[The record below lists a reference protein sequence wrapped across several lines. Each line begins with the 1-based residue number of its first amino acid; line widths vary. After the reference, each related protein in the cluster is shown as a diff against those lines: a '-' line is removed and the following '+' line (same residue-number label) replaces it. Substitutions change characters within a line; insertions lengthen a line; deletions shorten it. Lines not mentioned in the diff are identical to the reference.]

1 MRAGEIVDERFE
13 IEGLAGSGGMGHVYR
28 ARDRRTGDTVA
39 LKVLRRAGKSELR
52 RFSCEVQALSA
63 LRIPGVV
70 RYIAHGVTA
79 DGKPYLVMEW
89 LSGETLAER
98 MTQRGLTPAESV
110 DVIARVA
117 GTLGDIHRQGVVHRD
132 LKPSNLILVEGR
144 LDRVMVLDFGI
155 ARFRIDQQLTMP
167 GTVLGTPEFM
177 APEQARGDRS
187 VDARADVF
195 ALGCVL
201 FKCLT
206 GRAAFQGVGALAV
219 LVKVLLDEP
228 PRLRELRPGL
238 PAELDALVAS
248 MLAKQPGERPRDG
261 AAVAEAL
268 GAIDLSGVDAAGGG
282 EPAAPVR
289 ALELTSSERRVTCL
303 VLAHERSAPDEETR
317 SQEEEQARAL
327 ERAEELRALAARYQG
342 QIELVDA
349 RSPLLV
355 LTSAEAATDL
365 AAQAARCALALRAL
379 LGGAPVAL
387 VTGRAELTSRIPMG
401 ELIDRA
407 VQLLPARGEPAPA
420 AAVRIDDVTAGLL
433 GGRFETS
440 CEGGARFLHGARDD
454 LKVATAPALLGKPV
468 SCVGRERELAV
479 LTAELERSIEES
491 TSGALLVVAAAGMG
505 KSRLRQEFLAKV
517 SSVAVRGAGA
527 DGANGGGGVNGG
539 GAYGAGGDGANGGV
553 EVWVGQG
560 DPMSSGSAFGLLSR
574 ALRSAM
580 GIVDG
585 EPLEERR
592 RKVRARVERHRELDV
607 GRVSAFLGELVGAP
621 FPDDDIQVGA
631 ARRNRLLMGD
641 QLRLSWEDFIR
652 AECAKQPVLLVLED
666 LQWGDLPTVTM
677 VEAALRR
684 LKDLPFLVLGLGR
697 PEVHDIF
704 PALAH
709 GRFGNQMMLPPL
721 TRRASERLVRE
732 ALGDDVSAALVA
744 TLVDRAD
751 GNPFYL
757 EEQVRAVAAGHGA
770 DLPET
775 VLAMVQA
782 RIEALD
788 AEARRVLRAA
798 SVFGQAFWPSG
809 VSALLGGAGVTR
821 WLSELERREVIH
833 RRGPGRLRG
842 EVEYRFRHALV
853 REAAYGML
861 TEADR
866 RLGHA
871 LAGDWLERAGE
882 PDAMALAEHFERGVV
897 PARAAAAYLR
907 AAQHALEGNDLGA
920 AIARAERGL
929 ACAPEPAVVGA
940 LRLVQA
946 EAHVWRGDLALA
958 EERGTEAARHLAPGS
973 APWFAAI
980 AQVVAAASKLGGFD
994 RVEAWMGA
1002 AIDAPAL
1009 GGAESARST
1018 CLCAGASTLA
1028 FAGRPAVVDALLAA
1042 VERAVRDGA
1051 ATGAGAGAEVVAG
1064 LHQARAFR
1072 AMSGGDPGACVTG
1085 LEAALAAFEQV
1096 GDRRNACITRANLGY
1111 SYGELGDFGGAEAAL
1126 RSVLEAADRMG
1137 LHEVAAAAQASL
1149 GQVLAYRGR
1158 LAEARAVEEAALAS
1172 SQRLGDPRAEVVS
1185 RSYLAKIAL
1194 LAGDF
1199 AAAEREARLA
1209 EALES
1214 ASPLR
1219 VAATAIR
1226 ARALLGLGRADDAL
1240 AAAGEALAAL
1250 ESLGGLEEGESM
1262 IRLVHAEAFSAVG
1275 DARRAAAAIVSA
1287 RDKLL
1292 ARAASV
1298 RDAEWRRRFLSHVP
1312 DNARTL
1318 ELAAQ
1323 WVGTAGTAGT
1333 AGAVG
1338 AFGTTRH
1345 AAEQSADKG
1354 ADRAPLS
1361 HG

>member
-1 MRAGEIVDERFE
+1 MRAGEIVGERFE
-13 IEGLAGSGGMGHVYR
+13 IEALAGSGGMGHVYR

-39 LKVLRRAGKSELR
+39 LKVLRRAGKTELG

-63 LRIPGVV
+63 LRVPGVV
-70 RYIAHGVTA
+70 RYIDHGVTA

-98 MTQRGLTPAESV
+98 MAERGLTPAESV
-110 DVIARVA
+110 DVVAQVA
-117 GTLGDIHRQGVVHRD
+117 GTLGAIHRQGVVHRD
-132 LKPSNLILVEGR
+132 LKPSNLLLVEGR

-155 ARFRIDQQLTMP
+155 ARFRIDQQITMP
-167 GTVLGTPEFM
+167 GTVLGTPEYM
-177 APEQARGDRS
+177 APEQARGERS

-206 GRAAFQGVGALAV
+206 GRAAFQGAGALAV

-228 PRLRELRPGL
+228 PRLRELRPEL
-238 PAELDALVAS
+238 SEELDALVAR
-248 MLAKQPGERPRDG
+248 MLAKPPGERPRDG

-268 GAIDLSGVDAAGGG
+268 GAIAVRGVGAADGGAA
-282 EPAAPVR
+282 AAPVR
-289 ALELTSSERRVTCL
+289 VLELTSSERRVTCL
-303 VLAHERSAPDEETR
+303 VLAHERSAPEEETR

-327 ERAEELRALAARYQG
+327 ERTDELRALAARYQG
-342 QIELVDA
+342 QLELIDA

-420 AAVRIDDVTAGLL
+420 AAARIDEVTAGLL

-454 LKVATAPALLGKPV
+454 LKVATAPALLGKPMA
-468 SCVGRERELAV
+468 CVGRERELAV
-479 LTAELERSIEES
+479 LSAELERSIEES

-505 KSRLRQEFLAKV
+505 KSRLRQEFLEKV
-517 SSVAVRGAGA
+517 SSVAARGANDA
-527 DGANGGGGVNGG
+527 NDANG
-539 GAYGAGGDGANGGV
+539 ARTARDAGGGGV

-641 QLRLSWEDFIR
+641 QLRLSWEEFIR
-652 AECAKQPVLLVLED
+652 AECAKQPVLLILED

-677 VEAALRR
+677 VEAALRS

-697 PEVHDIF
+697 PEVHDMF
-704 PALAH
+704 PALAQ

-721 TRRASERLVRE
+721 TRRASERLVRA
-732 ALGDDVSAALVA
+732 ALGDEASAELVA

-871 LAGDWLERAGE
+871 LAGAWLEGAGE
-882 PDAMALAEHFERGVV
+882 PDAMTLAEHFERGVV

-929 ACAPEPAVVGA
+929 ARAPEPAVVGA

-958 EERGTEAARHLAPGS
+958 EERGTEAARHLARGS
-973 APWFAAI
+973 APWFTAV
-980 AQVVAAASKLGGFD
+980 AQVVAAMGKLGDFEG
-994 RVEAWMGA
+994 VERWTGTA
-1002 AIDAPAL
+1002 AVLPAAR
-1009 GGAESARST
+1009 GAESAKCT
-1018 CLCAGASTLA
+1018 CLSMGASTLA
-1028 FAGRPAVVDALLAA
+1028 FTGRLAVVDALIAT
-1042 VERAVRDGA
+1042 VERALDDGS
-1051 ATGAGAGAEVVAG
+1051 ATGAEVVAA

-1111 SYGELGDFGGAEAAL
+1111 SYGELGDFDGAEMAL
-1126 RSVLEAADRMG
+1126 RSVLEAAERMG

-1199 AAAEREARLA
+1199 GAAEREARLA

-1219 VAATAIR
+1219 VAATALR
-1226 ARALLGLGRADDAL
+1226 ARALLGLGRAGEAL

-1250 ESLGGLEEGESM
+1250 DSLGGLEEGESM
-1262 IRLVHAEAFSAVG
+1262 IRLVYAEALAANG
-1275 DARRAAAAIVSA
+1275 EPGRASVAIASA

-1292 ARAASV
+1292 ERAASV

-1323 WVGTAGTAGT
+1323 WVGTGRNGS
-1333 AGAVG
+1333 
-1338 AFGTTRH
+1338 
-1345 AAEQSADKG
+1345 EQSA
-1354 ADRAPLS
+1354 AVPRVNP
-1361 HG
+1361 HGTCN

>member
-1 MRAGEIVDERFE
+1 MRVGEIVDERFQ

-28 ARDRRTGDTVA
+28 ARDRQSGDAVA
-39 LKVLRRAGKSELR
+39 LKVLRRAEASELS
-52 RFSCEVQALSA
+52 RFSCEVEALAA
-63 LRIPGVV
+63 LRVAGVV

-79 DGKPYLVMEW
+79 GGKPYLVMEW
-89 LSGETLAER
+89 LAGETLAER
-98 MTQRGLTPAESV
+98 IARRGLTPAESV
-110 DVIARVA
+110 DVVARVA
-117 GTLGDIHRQGVVHRD
+117 ETLGALHGQGVVHRD
-132 LKPSNLILVEGR
+132 LKPSNLLLVEGR
-144 LDRVMVLDFGI
+144 LDRAMVLDFGI
-155 ARFRIDQQLTMP
+155 ARFRIDQQLTIP
-167 GTVLGTPEFM
+167 GTLLGTPEYM
-177 APEQARGDRS
+177 APEQARGERR

-206 GRAAFQGVGALAV
+206 GRAAFQGAGALAV

-228 PRLRELRPGL
+228 PRLREVRPDL
-238 PAELDALVAS
+238 PGGLDALVAR
-248 MLAKQPGERPRDG
+248 MLAKQPDERPRDG
-261 AAVAEAL
+261 TAVAEELRAV
-268 GAIDLSGVDAAGGG
+268 DLSGVGAASGAQ
-282 EPAAPVR
+282 PAAPAPV
-289 ALELTSSERRVTCL
+289 LELTSCERRVTCL
-303 VLAHERSAPDEETR
+303 VLAHERSAPEEATR
-317 SQEEEQARAL
+317 SQEEEQARAMG
-327 ERAEELRALAARYQG
+327 RAEELYALAARYQG
-342 QIELVDA
+342 QIELIDA

-365 AAQAARCALALRAL
+365 AAQAARCALSLRGL
-379 LGGAPVAL
+379 LDGAQVSL

-407 VQLLPARGEPAPA
+407 VQLLPSRGDPGAA
-420 AAVRIDDVTAGLL
+420 AAVRIDEVTAGLL

-440 CEGGARFLHGARDD
+440 SEGGARFLHGARDD
-454 LKVATAPALLGKPV
+454 LKGTSAPALLGKPMA
-468 SCVGRERELAV
+468 CFGRERELAV
-479 LTAELERSIEES
+479 LDAELERSIEES
-491 TSGALLVVAAAGMG
+491 TSGVLLVIAAAGMG
-505 KSRLRQEFLAKV
+505 KSRLRQEFLEKV
-517 SSVAVRGAGA
+517 SVRNAGSA
-527 DGANGGGGVNGG
+527 LNARAPSHGGGGG
-539 GAYGAGGDGANGGV
+539 GAEGADLAGGAHV

-592 RKVRARVERHRELDV
+592 RKVRARVERHPALDV

-641 QLRLSWEDFIR
+641 QLRLSWEEFIR
-652 AECAKQPVLLVLED
+652 AECARQPVLLILED

-677 VEAALRR
+677 VEAALRSLR
-684 LKDLPFLVLGLGR
+684 ELPFLVLGLAR
-697 PEVHDIF
+697 PEVHEAF
-704 PALAH
+704 PGLSK

-721 TRRASERLVRE
+721 TRRASERLVQA
-732 ALGDDVSAALVA
+732 ALGDEASAELVA

-788 AEARRVLRAA
+788 AEARRALRAA

-809 VSALLGGAGVTR
+809 VSALLGGVEVTR

-871 LAGDWLERAGE
+871 LAGAWLEGAGE
-882 PDAMALAEHFERGVV
+882 PDAMALAEHFERGAV

-920 AIARAERGL
+920 AIARAERGV

-958 EERGTEAARHLAPGS
+958 EERGTEAARHLAPGA
-973 APWFAAI
+973 APWFAAVV
-980 AQVVAAASKLGGFD
+980 QVVAAASKLGGFD
-994 RVEAWMGA
+994 RVERWMGA
-1002 AIDAPAL
+1002 AIVAPAL
-1009 GGAESARST
+1009 EGAGSARST
-1018 CLCAGASTLA
+1018 CLCAGAATLA

-1042 VERAVRDGA
+1042 VERALRDGS
-1051 ATGAGAGAEVVAG
+1051 ATGAEVVAG

-1126 RSVLEAADRMG
+1126 RSVVEAADRMG
-1137 LHEVAAAAQASL
+1137 LHEVVAAAQASL

-1172 SQRLGDPRAEVVS
+1172 SQRLGDPRAEVVA

-1199 AAAEREARLA
+1199 CGAEREAQLA

-1214 ASPLR
+1214 ASPYR
-1219 VAATAIR
+1219 VAAMAIR
-1226 ARALLGLGRADDAL
+1226 ARALIGLGRADEAL
-1240 AAAGEALAAL
+1240 AAAEGALAAL
-1250 ESLGGLEEGESM
+1250 ESLGGLEEGEAM

-1275 DARRAAAAIVSA
+1275 DAASAAAAISAA

-1292 ARAASV
+1292 DRAASV
-1298 RDAEWRRRFLSHVP
+1298 RDPEWQRRFLSHVP

-1323 WVGTAGTAGT
+1323 WVG
-1333 AGAVG
+1333 AVG
-1338 AFGTTRH
+1338 AGRNCR
-1345 AAEQSADKG
+1345 S
-1354 ADRAPLS
+1354 
-1361 HG
+1361 

>member
-39 LKVLRRAGKSELR
+39 LKVLRRAGKSELS
-52 RFSCEVQALSA
+52 RFSNEVQALSA

-70 RYIAHGVTA
+70 RYIAHGITA
-79 DGKPYLVMEW
+79 GGQPYMVMEW
-89 LSGETLAER
+89 LSGETLAAR
-98 MTQRGLTPAESV
+98 IAQRGLTPAESV
-110 DVIARVA
+110 DVVARVA
-117 GTLGDIHRQGVVHRD
+117 ATLGVLHQQGVVHRD
-132 LKPSNLILVEGR
+132 LKPSNLVLVEGR

-155 ARFRIDQQLTMP
+155 ARLRIDQQLTMP
-167 GTVLGTPEFM
+167 GTVLGTPEYM
-177 APEQARGDRS
+177 APEQARGERS

-219 LVKVLLDEP
+219 LVKVLLDDP
-228 PRLRELRPGL
+228 PRLRELRP
-238 PAELDALVAS
+238 ELSEALDELVAR
-248 MLAKQPGERPRDG
+248 MLAKQRDERPRDG

-268 GAIDLSGVDAAGGG
+268 GAVDLSSVDAAGGG

-289 ALELTSSERRVTCL
+289 VLELTSSERRVTCL
-303 VLAHERSAPDEETR
+303 VLAHERTAPEEETR
-317 SQEEEQARAL
+317 SQEEEQARAI
-327 ERAEELRALAARYQG
+327 EQAEELRALAARYQG
-342 QIELVDA
+342 QIELIDA

-365 AAQAARCALALRAL
+365 AAQAARCALSLRAL

-407 VQLLPARGEPAPA
+407 VQLLPARGEPAA
-420 AAVRIDDVTAGLL
+420 APAVRIDEVTAGLL

-454 LKVATAPALLGKPV
+454 LKVATAPALLGKPMA
-468 SCVGRERELAV
+468 CVGRERELAV

-505 KSRLRQEFLAKV
+505 KSRLRQEFLEKV
-517 SSVAVRGAGA
+517 SGRGERGVRGV
-527 DGANGGGGVNGG
+527 DGARAAHG
-539 GAYGAGGDGANGGV
+539 GGV

-560 DPMSSGSAFGLLSR
+560 DPMSSGSAFGMLSR

-641 QLRLSWEDFIR
+641 QLRLSWEEFIR
-652 AECAKQPVLLVLED
+652 AECAKQPVLLILED

-677 VEAALRR
+677 VEAALRS

-697 PEVHDIF
+697 PEVHDAF
-704 PALAH
+704 PGLAQ

-721 TRRASERLVRE
+721 TRRASERLVRA
-732 ALGDDVSAALVA
+732 ALGDEPSAELVA

-821 WLSELERREVIH
+821 WLAELERREVIH

-871 LAGDWLERAGE
+871 LAGAWLEGAGE
-882 PDAMALAEHFERGVV
+882 PDAMTLAEHFERGVV

-929 ACAPEPAVVGA
+929 ACAPEAAVVGA

-980 AQVVAAASKLGGFD
+980 AQLVAAASKLGGFD
-994 RVEAWMGA
+994 RVERWMSE
-1002 AIDAPAL
+1002 AIAAPAL
-1009 GGAESARST
+1009 EGAESARST
-1018 CLCAGASTLA
+1018 CLCAGAATLA
-1028 FAGRPAVVDALLAA
+1028 FAGRPAVVDALIAA
-1042 VERAVRDGA
+1042 VERALCDGA
-1051 ATGAGAGAEVVAG
+1051 PTAAGTGAEVVAG

-1096 GDRRNACITRANLGY
+1096 GDRRNACSTRANLGY
-1111 SYGELGDFGGAEAAL
+1111 AYGELGDFGGAEAAL

-1137 LHEVAAAAQASL
+1137 LHEAAAAAQASL

-1199 AAAEREARLA
+1199 GAAEREARLA

-1214 ASPLR
+1214 ASPFR

-1226 ARALLGLGRADDAL
+1226 ARALIGLGRAREAL

-1275 DARRAAAAIVSA
+1275 DAKRAAAAIAAA

-1292 ARAASV
+1292 DRAASV
-1298 RDAEWRRRFLSHVP
+1298 RDPEWRRRFLSHVP

-1323 WVGTAGTAGT
+1323 WVGAGRNA
-1333 AGAVG
+1333 
-1338 AFGTTRH
+1338 
-1345 AAEQSADKG
+1345 
-1354 ADRAPLS
+1354 APLS

>member
-39 LKVLRRAGKSELR
+39 LKVLRRAGKSELS
-52 RFSCEVQALSA
+52 RFSNEVQALSA

-70 RYIAHGVTA
+70 RYIAHGITA
-79 DGKPYLVMEW
+79 GGQPYMVMEW
-89 LSGETLAER
+89 LSGETLAAR
-98 MTQRGLTPAESV
+98 MAQRGLTPAESV
-110 DVIARVA
+110 DVVARVA
-117 GTLGDIHRQGVVHRD
+117 ATLGVLHQQGVVHRD
-132 LKPSNLILVEGR
+132 LKPSNLVLVEGR

-155 ARFRIDQQLTMP
+155 ARLRIDQQLTMP
-167 GTVLGTPEFM
+167 GTVLGTPEYM
-177 APEQARGDRS
+177 APEQARGERS

-195 ALGCVL
+195 ALGCML

-219 LVKVLLDEP
+219 LVKVLLDDP
-228 PRLRELRPGL
+228 PRLRELRPEL
-238 PAELDALVAS
+238 SEALDALVAR
-248 MLAKQPGERPRDG
+248 MLAKQRDERPRDG

-268 GAIDLSGVDAAGGG
+268 GAIDLCSVDAAGGG

-289 ALELTSSERRVTCL
+289 VLELTSSERRVTCL
-303 VLAHERSAPDEETR
+303 VLAHERTAPEEETR

-327 ERAEELRALAARYQG
+327 EQAEELHALAARYQG
-342 QIELVDA
+342 QIELIDA

-365 AAQAARCALALRAL
+365 AAQAARCALSLRAL

-407 VQLLPARGEPAPA
+407 VQLLPSRGEPAA
-420 AAVRIDDVTAGLL
+420 APAVRIDEVTAGLL

-454 LKVATAPALLGKPV
+454 LKVATAPALLGKPMA
-468 SCVGRERELAV
+468 CVGRERELAV

-505 KSRLRQEFLAKV
+505 KSRLRQEFLEKV
-517 SSVAVRGAGA
+517 SGRGERGVHGA
-527 DGANGGGGVNGG
+527 RAAHG
-539 GAYGAGGDGANGGV
+539 GGV

-560 DPMSSGSAFGLLSR
+560 DPMSSGSAFGMLSR

-641 QLRLSWEDFIR
+641 QLRLSWEEFIR
-652 AECAKQPVLLVLED
+652 AECAKQPVLLILED

-677 VEAALRR
+677 VEAALRS

-697 PEVHDIF
+697 PEVHDAF
-704 PALAH
+704 PGLAQ

-721 TRRASERLVRE
+721 TRRASERLVRA
-732 ALGDDVSAALVA
+732 ALGDEVSAELVA

-821 WLSELERREVIH
+821 WLAELERREVIH

-871 LAGDWLERAGE
+871 LAGAWLEGAGE
-882 PDAMALAEHFERGVV
+882 PDAMTLAEHFERGVV

-929 ACAPEPAVVGA
+929 ACAPEAAVVGA

-958 EERGTEAARHLAPGS
+958 EERGTEAARHLARGS

-994 RVEAWMGA
+994 RVERWMSE
-1002 AIDAPAL
+1002 AIAAPAL
-1009 GGAESARST
+1009 EGAESARST
-1018 CLCAGASTLA
+1018 SLCAGAATLA
-1028 FAGRPAVVDALLAA
+1028 FAGRPAVVEALIAA
-1042 VERAVRDGA
+1042 VERALCDGA
-1051 ATGAGAGAEVVAG
+1051 PAGAGAGAEVVAG

-1126 RSVLEAADRMG
+1126 RSVVEAADRMG
-1137 LHEVAAAAQASL
+1137 LHEAAAAAQASL

-1199 AAAEREARLA
+1199 GAAEREARLA

-1214 ASPLR
+1214 ASPFR

-1226 ARALLGLGRADDAL
+1226 ARALIGLGRAREAL

-1275 DARRAAAAIVSA
+1275 DAKRAAAAIAAA

-1292 ARAASV
+1292 DRAASV
-1298 RDAEWRRRFLSHVP
+1298 RDPEWRRRFLSHVP

-1323 WVGTAGTAGT
+1323 WVGAGRNT
-1333 AGAVG
+1333 
-1338 AFGTTRH
+1338 
-1345 AAEQSADKG
+1345 
-1354 ADRAPLS
+1354 APLS

>member
-1 MRAGEIVDERFE
+1 MRVGEIVDERFE

-28 ARDRRTGDTVA
+28 ARDLESGDTVA
-39 LKVLRRAGKSELR
+39 LKVLRRAGKGEQR
-52 RFSCEVQALSA
+52 RFSCEVEALSA

-70 RYIAHGVTA
+70 RYIAHGLTA
-79 DGKPYLVMEW
+79 GGKPYLVMEW

-98 MTQRGLTPAESV
+98 MVQRGLTAAESV
-110 DVIARVA
+110 DVVARVA
-117 GTLGDIHRQGVVHRD
+117 GTLGALHRQGVVHRD
-132 LKPSNLILVEGR
+132 LKPSNLLLADGR

-167 GTVLGTPEFM
+167 GTVLGTPEYM
-177 APEQARGDRS
+177 APEQARGERS

-228 PRLRELRPGL
+228 PHLHELRPEL
-238 PAELDALVAS
+238 PAQLDALCAS
-248 MLAKQPGERPRDG
+248 MLAKQPDHRPRDG

-268 GAIDLSGVDAAGGG
+268 GAIDLRSAGAAAGG

-289 ALELTSSERRVTCL
+289 VLELTSSERRVTCL
-303 VLAHERSAPDEETR
+303 VLAHERSEPDDETR
-317 SQEEEQARAL
+317 SHEEEQARAL
-327 ERAEELRALAARYQG
+327 GRAEELRALAARYQG
-342 QIELVDA
+342 QIELIDA
-349 RSPLLV
+349 RSPLVV

-379 LGGAPVAL
+379 LGGAPVSL

-407 VQLLPARGEPAPA
+407 VQLLPARGEPAPS

-440 CEGGARFLHGARDD
+440 REGGARFLHGARDD
-454 LKVATAPALLGKPV
+454 HKVATAPALLGKPV
-468 SCVGRERELAV
+468 ACVGRDRELAV

-491 TSGALLVVAAAGMG
+491 TAGAMLVVAAAGMG
-505 KSRLRQEFLAKV
+505 KSRLRQEFLAKM
-517 SSVAVRGAGA
+517 SARGARGGHGERGA
-527 DGANGGGGVNGG
+527 DGANGAHGES
-539 GAYGAGGDGANGGV
+539 GAHGPDGAHGESAERV
-553 EVWVGQG
+553 EVWFGQG

-574 ALRSAM
+574 ALRGVM

-592 RKVRARVERHRELDV
+592 RKVRARVERHLELDV

-641 QLRLSWEDFIR
+641 QLRLSWEEFIR
-652 AECAKQPVLLVLED
+652 AECAKQPVVLILED
-666 LQWGDLPTVTM
+666 LQWGDLPTLTM
-677 VEAALRR
+677 VEAALRS

-697 PEVHDIF
+697 PEVHEIF
-704 PALAH
+704 PALAK
-709 GRFGNQMMLPPL
+709 GRFGNQLMLPPL
-721 TRRASERLVRE
+721 TRRASERLVRA
-732 ALGDDVSAALVA
+732 ALGDEVSAELVA

-821 WLSELERREVIH
+821 WLSELEKREVIH

-871 LAGDWLERAGE
+871 LAGDWLEGAGE
-882 PDAMALAEHFERGVV
+882 PDAMALAEHFERGAV

-958 EERGTEAARHLAPGS
+958 EERGTAAVEHLTPGS
-973 APWFAAI
+973 APWFTAV

-994 RVEAWMGA
+994 RVERWMGA
-1002 AIDAPAL
+1002 AIGAPAL
-1009 GGAESARST
+1009 PGAESARST

-1028 FAGRPAVVDALLAA
+1028 FAGRPAVVDALIAE
-1042 VERAVRDGA
+1042 VERALSDGA
-1051 ATGAGAGAEVVAG
+1051 ATGAGTGAEVVAG

-1072 AMSGGDPGACVTG
+1072 AMSGGDPGACATG

-1096 GDRRNACITRANLGY
+1096 GDRRNACMTRANLGY
-1111 SYGELGDFGGAEAAL
+1111 CYGELGDFGGAEAAL
-1126 RSVLEAADRMG
+1126 RSVMEAAERMG
-1137 LHEVAAAAQASL
+1137 LHEAMAAAQASL

-1194 LAGDF
+1194 LGGDF
-1199 AAAEREARLA
+1199 AGAEREARHA

-1226 ARALLGLGRADDAL
+1226 ARALIGLGRAAEAL

-1275 DARRAAAAIVSA
+1275 DAARAAVAISSA
-1287 RDKLL
+1287 RDRLL
-1292 ARAASV
+1292 GRAESV
-1298 RDAEWRRRFLSHVP
+1298 RDPEWRRRFLSHVP

-1323 WVGTAGTAGT
+1323 WVGTG
-1333 AGAVG
+1333 
-1338 AFGTTRH
+1338 RN
-1345 AAEQSADKG
+1345 
-1354 ADRAPLS
+1354 
-1361 HG
+1361 

>member
-39 LKVLRRAGKSELR
+39 LKVLRRAGKSELS
-52 RFSCEVQALSA
+52 RFSNEVQALSA

-79 DGKPYLVMEW
+79 GGQPYMVMEW
-89 LSGETLAER
+89 LSGETLAAR
-98 MTQRGLTPAESV
+98 IAQRGLTPAESV
-110 DVIARVA
+110 DVVARVA
-117 GTLGDIHRQGVVHRD
+117 ATLGVLHQQGVVHRD
-132 LKPSNLILVEGR
+132 LKPSNLVLVDGR

-155 ARFRIDQQLTMP
+155 ARLRIDQQLTMP
-167 GTVLGTPEFM
+167 GTVLGTPEYM
-177 APEQARGDRS
+177 APEQARGERS

-219 LVKVLLDEP
+219 LVKVLLDDP
-228 PRLRELRPGL
+228 PRLRELRPEL
-238 PAELDALVAS
+238 SEALDALVAR
-248 MLAKQPGERPRDG
+248 MLAKQRDERPRDG

-268 GAIDLSGVDAAGGG
+268 GAVDLSSVDAAFDG

-289 ALELTSSERRVTCL
+289 VLELTSSERRVTCL
-303 VLAHERSAPDEETR
+303 VLAHERTAPEEETR

-327 ERAEELRALAARYQG
+327 EQAEELRALAARYQG
-342 QIELVDA
+342 QIELIDA

-365 AAQAARCALALRAL
+365 AAQAARCALSLRAL

-407 VQLLPARGEPAPA
+407 VQLLPSRGEPATAP
-420 AAVRIDDVTAGLL
+420 AVRIDEVTAGLL

-454 LKVATAPALLGKPV
+454 LKVATAPALLGKPMA
-468 SCVGRERELAV
+468 CVGRERELAV
-479 LTAELERSIEES
+479 LTAELERSVEES

-505 KSRLRQEFLAKV
+505 KSRLRQEFLEKV
-517 SSVAVRGAGA
+517 SGRGERGAHGAGA
-527 DGANGGGGVNGG
+527 AHG
-539 GAYGAGGDGANGGV
+539 GGV

-560 DPMSSGSAFGLLSR
+560 DPMSSGSAFGMLSR

-641 QLRLSWEDFIR
+641 QLRLSWEEFIR
-652 AECAKQPVLLVLED
+652 AECAKQPVLLILED

-677 VEAALRR
+677 VEAALRS

-697 PEVHDIF
+697 PEVHDAF
-704 PALAH
+704 PGLAQ

-721 TRRASERLVRE
+721 TRRASERLVRA
-732 ALGDDVSAALVA
+732 ALGDEPSAELVA

-821 WLSELERREVIH
+821 WLAELERREVIH

-871 LAGDWLERAGE
+871 LAGAWLEGAGE
-882 PDAMALAEHFERGVV
+882 PDAMTLAEHFERGVV

-929 ACAPEPAVVGA
+929 ACAPEAAVVGA

-994 RVEAWMGA
+994 RVERWMSE
-1002 AIDAPAL
+1002 AIAAPAL
-1009 GGAESARST
+1009 EGAESARST
-1018 CLCAGASTLA
+1018 CLCAGAATLA
-1028 FAGRPAVVDALLAA
+1028 FAGRPAVVEALLAA
-1042 VERAVRDGA
+1042 VERALCDGA
-1051 ATGAGAGAEVVAG
+1051 STGAGAGAEVVAG

-1085 LEAALAAFEQV
+1085 LEAALSAFEQV

-1199 AAAEREARLA
+1199 GAAEREARLA

-1226 ARALLGLGRADDAL
+1226 ARALLGLGRAREAL

-1275 DARRAAAAIVSA
+1275 DAKRAAAAIAAA

-1292 ARAASV
+1292 DRAASV
-1298 RDAEWRRRFLSHVP
+1298 RDPEWRRRFLSHVP

-1323 WVGTAGTAGT
+1323 WVGAGRNT
-1333 AGAVG
+1333 
-1338 AFGTTRH
+1338 
-1345 AAEQSADKG
+1345 
-1354 ADRAPLS
+1354 APLS

>member
-1 MRAGEIVDERFE
+1 MSAGEIVDERFE
-13 IEGLAGSGGMGHVYR
+13 IEGLAGSGGMGDVYR
-28 ARDRRTGDTVA
+28 ARDRRTGDIVA
-39 LKVLRRAGKSELR
+39 LKVLRRAGKGELA
-52 RFSCEVQALSA
+52 RFSREVQALSA
-63 LRIPGVV
+63 LSVPGVV

-98 MTQRGLTPAESV
+98 VARRGLTPAESV
-110 DVIARVA
+110 DVVARVA
-117 GTLGDIHRQGVVHRD
+117 ETLGAIHRQGVVHRD
-132 LKPSNLILVEGR
+132 LKPSNLLLVEGR

-167 GTVLGTPEFM
+167 GTVLGTPEYM
-177 APEQARGDRS
+177 APEQARGERS

-195 ALGCVL
+195 ALGCLL

-206 GRAAFQGVGALAV
+206 GRPAFQGAGALAV

-228 PRLRELRPGL
+228 PRLRELRPEL
-238 PAELDALVAS
+238 PEALDALVAR
-248 MLAKQPGERPRDG
+248 MVAKPPDERPRDG

-268 GAIDLSGVDAAGGG
+268 GAIDMHGADAADGAA
-282 EPAAPVR
+282 PAAPARV
-289 ALELTSSERRVTCL
+289 LELTSSERRVTCL

-317 SQEEEQARAL
+317 SQEEEQARAI
-327 ERAEELRALAARYQG
+327 ERADELRALAARYQG
-342 QIELVDA
+342 QLELVDA

-387 VTGRAELTSRIPMG
+387 VTGRAELTPRIPMG

-454 LKVATAPALLGKPV
+454 LQVATAPALLGKPV
-468 SCVGRERELAV
+468 ACVGRERELAV
-479 LTAELERSIEES
+479 LIAELERSIEES

-505 KSRLRQEFLAKV
+505 KSRLRQEFLEKV
-517 SSVAVRGAGA
+517 SSLRARGANGANGA
-527 DGANGGGGVNGG
+527 DGAGPAR
-539 GAYGAGGDGANGGV
+539 GARDAGGGV

-560 DPMSSGSAFGLLSR
+560 DPMSSGSAFGLLAR
-574 ALRSAM
+574 ALRRAM

-585 EPLEERR
+585 EPIEERR
-592 RKVRARVERHRELDV
+592 RKVRARVERHPELDV

-621 FPDDDIQVGA
+621 FPDDDIRVGA

-641 QLRLSWEDFIR
+641 QLRLSWEEFIR

-677 VEAALRR
+677 VEAALRS
-684 LKDLPFLVLGLGR
+684 LKDLPFLALGLGR

-704 PALAH
+704 PGLAQ

-721 TRRASERLVRE
+721 TRRASERLVRA
-732 ALGDDVSAALVA
+732 ALGDDAGAELVA

-770 DLPET
+770 HLPET

-842 EVEYRFRHALV
+842 EVEYRFRHGLV

-861 TEADR
+861 TDADR

-871 LAGDWLERAGE
+871 LAGEWLEAAGE
-882 PDAMALAEHFERGVV
+882 PDAMALAEHFERGAV

-940 LRLVQA
+940 LRLVKA
-946 EAHVWRGDLALA
+946 EAHVWRGELALA
-958 EERGTEAARHLAPGS
+958 VERGTEAARHLAPGS
-973 APWFAAI
+973 APWFTAI
-980 AQVVAAASKLGGFD
+980 EQVVAAMGKLGDFD
-994 RVEAWMGA
+994 GVERWTGA
-1002 AIDAPAL
+1002 AAAQPAAR
-1009 GGAESARST
+1009 GAESAKCT
-1018 CLCAGASTLA
+1018 CLSMAASTLA
-1028 FAGRPAVVDALLAA
+1028 FSGRLAVVDALIAA
-1042 VERAVRDGA
+1042 VERALGDGS
-1051 ATGAGAGAEVVAG
+1051 ATGAEVVAG

-1072 AMSGGDPGACVTG
+1072 AMSGGDPAACVTG
-1085 LEAALAAFEQV
+1085 LEAALAAYEQV

-1111 SYGELGDFGGAEAAL
+1111 SYGELGDFDGAEAAL
-1126 RSVLEAADRMG
+1126 RSVLAAADRMG
-1137 LHEVAAAAQASL
+1137 LHEVAGAAQASL

-1194 LAGDF
+1194 QAGDF
-1199 AAAEREARLA
+1199 VAAEREARRA

-1226 ARALLGLGRADDAL
+1226 ARALLGLGRAGEAL

-1262 IRLVHAEAFSAVG
+1262 IRLVVAEAFAAVG
-1275 DARRAAAAIVSA
+1275 DARRAAAAIASA

-1298 RDAEWRRRFLSHVP
+1298 GDPEWRRRFLSHVP

-1323 WVGTAGTAGT
+1323 WVGAV
-1333 AGAVG
+1333 GAVG
-1338 AFGTTRH
+1338 AARNG
-1345 AAEQSADKG
+1345 AEQSADRG

>member
-1 MRAGEIVDERFE
+1 MHEGEVVGGHYR
-13 IEGLAGSGGMGHVYR
+13 IEFVAGSGGMGHVYR
-28 ARDRRTGDTVA
+28 ACDERTGNAVA
-39 LKVLRRAGKSELR
+39 VKVLHSAASGELS
-52 RFSCEVQALSA
+52 RFLREVQALTE
-63 LRIPGVV
+63 LQVPGVV
-70 RYIAHGVTA
+70 RYLEHGITSA
-79 DGKPYLVMEW
+79 GKPFLVMEW
-89 LSGETLAER
+89 LGGETLADR
-98 MTQRGLTPAESV
+98 LARHRLTPVESI
-110 DVIARVA
+110 DVALQVA
-117 GTLGDIHRQGVVHRD
+117 KTLGSVHRQGLVHRD
-132 LKPSNLILVEGR
+132 VKPSNLLLVEGR
-144 LDRVMVLDFGI
+144 IDRVMVLDFGI
-155 ARFRIDQQLTMP
+155 VRVRGSQSHTFTMP
-167 GTVLGTPEFM
+167 GTILGTPEYM
-177 APEQARGDRS
+177 APEQARGEPN

-195 ALGCVL
+195 SLGCVL
-201 FKCLT
+201 FECVT
-206 GRAAFQGVGALAV
+206 GRAAFQGAGILAV
-219 LVKVLLDEP
+219 LMKVLLEEP
-228 PRLRELRPGL
+228 PRLHEVQADIPN
-238 PAELDALVAS
+238 ELDALVAR
-248 MLAKQPGERPRDG
+248 MLAKQPGDRPRDG
-261 AAVAEAL
+261 SEVAEQLAKL
-268 GAIDLSGVDAAGGG
+268 STSHVVAIENVRSS
-282 EPAAPVR
+282 APVR
-289 ALELTSSERRVTCL
+289 VLELTSSERRVTCL
-303 VLAHERSAPDEETR
+303 VLARESPNPNDVTCSEKEEL
-317 SQEEEQARAL
+317 ARAL

-342 QIELVDA
+342 QIELIDA

-365 AAQAARCALALRAL
+365 AAQAARCALSLRAL
-379 LGGAPVAL
+379 LGGASTVL
-387 VTGRAELTSRIPMG
+387 VTGRTELSARIPMG

-407 VQLLPARGEPAPA
+407 VQLLPSRGEPAGAP
-420 AAVRIDDVTAGLL
+420 AVRIDEVTAGLL

-454 LKVATAPALLGKPV
+454 LKVATAPALLGKPMA
-468 SCVGRERELAV
+468 CVGRERELAV
-479 LTAELERSIEES
+479 LTAELERSVEES

-505 KSRLRQEFLAKV
+505 KSRLRQEFLEKV
-517 SSVAVRGAGA
+517 SGRGERGGRDVRDVDDARAAQG
-527 DGANGGGGVNGG
+527 
-539 GAYGAGGDGANGGV
+539 GGV

-560 DPMSSGSAFGLLSR
+560 DPMSSGSAFGMLSR

-641 QLRLSWEDFIR
+641 QLRLSWEEFIR
-652 AECAKQPVLLVLED
+652 AECAKQPVLLILED

-677 VEAALRR
+677 VEAALRS

-697 PEVHDIF
+697 PEVHDAF
-704 PALAH
+704 PGLAQ

-721 TRRASERLVRE
+721 TRRASERLVRA
-732 ALGDDVSAALVA
+732 ALGDEPSAELVA

-821 WLSELERREVIH
+821 WLAELERREVIH

-871 LAGDWLERAGE
+871 LAGAWLEGAGE
-882 PDAMALAEHFERGVV
+882 PDAMTLAEHFERGVV

-929 ACAPEPAVVGA
+929 ACAPEAAVVGA

-958 EERGTEAARHLAPGS
+958 EERGTEAARHLARGS

-980 AQVVAAASKLGGFD
+980 AQGVAAASKLGGFD
-994 RVEAWMGA
+994 RVERWMSE
-1002 AIDAPAL
+1002 AIAAPAL
-1009 GGAESARST
+1009 EGAESARST
-1018 CLCAGASTLA
+1018 CLCAGAATLA
-1028 FAGRPAVVDALLAA
+1028 FAGRPAVVEALIAA
-1042 VERAVRDGA
+1042 VERALSSGA
-1051 ATGAGAGAEVVAG
+1051 PTGAGAGAEVVAG

-1111 SYGELGDFGGAEAAL
+1111 SYGELGDFDGAEAAL
-1126 RSVLEAADRMG
+1126 HSALEAAERMG

-1149 GQVLAYRGR
+1149 GQVLAYHGR

-1172 SQRLGDPRAEVVS
+1172 SQRLGDPRAEVVA

-1199 AAAEREARLA
+1199 GTAEREARLA

-1219 VAATAIR
+1219 IAATAIR
-1226 ARALLGLGRADDAL
+1226 ARALLGLGRAGEAL

-1275 DARRAAAAIVSA
+1275 DAKRAAAAIAAA

-1292 ARAASV
+1292 DRAARV
-1298 RDAEWRRRFLSHVP
+1298 RDPEWRRRFLSHVP

-1323 WVGTAGTAGT
+1323 WVGTGRNT
-1333 AGAVG
+1333 
-1338 AFGTTRH
+1338 
-1345 AAEQSADKG
+1345 
-1354 ADRAPLS
+1354 APLS

>member
-1 MRAGEIVDERFE
+1 MHAGEIVDARFE

-28 ARDRRTGDTVA
+28 ARDRRTGNTVA
-39 LKVLRRAGKSELR
+39 LKVLRRAGKSELS
-52 RFSCEVQALSA
+52 RFSNEVQALSA

-70 RYIAHGVTA
+70 RYIAHGITA
-79 DGKPYLVMEW
+79 GGQPYLVMEW

-98 MTQRGLTPAESV
+98 IAQRGLTPAESV
-110 DVIARVA
+110 DVVARVA
-117 GTLGDIHRQGVVHRD
+117 ETLGVLHQQGVVHRD
-132 LKPSNLILVEGR
+132 LKPSNLVLVEGR

-155 ARFRIDQQLTMP
+155 ARLRIDQQLTMP
-167 GTVLGTPEFM
+167 GTVLGTPEYM
-177 APEQARGDRS
+177 APEQARGERS

-219 LVKVLLDEP
+219 LVKVLLDDP
-228 PRLRELRPGL
+228 PRLRELRPEL
-238 PAELDALVAS
+238 SEELDALVAR
-248 MLAKQPGERPRDG
+248 MLAKQPDERPRDG

-268 GAIDLSGVDAAGGG
+268 GAVDLCSVDAAGGG

-289 ALELTSSERRVTCL
+289 VLELTSSERRVTCL
-303 VLAHERSAPDEETR
+303 VLAHESTAPEEETR

-327 ERAEELRALAARYQG
+327 EQAEELRALAARYQG
-342 QIELVDA
+342 QIELIDA
-349 RSPLLV
+349 RSPLVV

-365 AAQAARCALALRAL
+365 AAQAARCALSLRAL

-407 VQLLPARGEPAPA
+407 VQLLPSRGEPATAP
-420 AAVRIDDVTAGLL
+420 AVRIDEVTAGLL

-454 LKVATAPALLGKPV
+454 LKVATAPALLGKPMA
-468 SCVGRERELAV
+468 CVGRDRELAV
-479 LTAELERSIEES
+479 LTAELDRSIEES

-505 KSRLRQEFLAKV
+505 KSRLRQEFLEKV
-517 SSVAVRGAGA
+517 SGRGERGVHGARGAHGA
-527 DGANGGGGVNGG
+527 RGE
-539 GAYGAGGDGANGGV
+539 GV

-560 DPMSSGSAFGLLSR
+560 DPMSSGSAFGMLSR

-641 QLRLSWEDFIR
+641 QLRLSWEEFIR
-652 AECAKQPVLLVLED
+652 AECAKQPVLLILED

-677 VEAALRR
+677 VEAALRS

-697 PEVHDIF
+697 PEVHDAF
-704 PALAH
+704 PGLAQ

-721 TRRASERLVRE
+721 TRRASERLVRA
-732 ALGDDVSAALVA
+732 ALGDEVRAELVA

-821 WLSELERREVIH
+821 WLAELERREVIH

-861 TEADR
+861 TESDR

-871 LAGDWLERAGE
+871 LAGAWLEGAGE
-882 PDAMALAEHFERGVV
+882 PDAMTLAEHFERGVV
-897 PARAAAAYLR
+897 PARAAAAYLG

-929 ACAPEPAVVGA
+929 ACAPEAAVVGA

-958 EERGTEAARHLAPGS
+958 EERGTEAARHLASSS

-994 RVEAWMGA
+994 RVERWMSE
-1002 AIDAPAL
+1002 AIAAPAL
-1009 GGAESARST
+1009 EGAESARST
-1018 CLCAGASTLA
+1018 CLCAGAATLA
-1028 FAGRPAVVDALLAA
+1028 FAGRPAVVDALIAA
-1042 VERAVRDGA
+1042 VERALCDGA
-1051 ATGAGAGAEVVAG
+1051 PTGAGAGAEVVAG

-1085 LEAALAAFEQV
+1085 LEAALSAFEQV

-1137 LHEVAAAAQASL
+1137 LHEAAAAAQASL

-1199 AAAEREARLA
+1199 GAAEREARLA

-1214 ASPLR
+1214 ASPFR

-1226 ARALLGLGRADDAL
+1226 ARALIGLGRAREAL

-1275 DARRAAAAIVSA
+1275 DAKRAAAAIAAA

-1292 ARAASV
+1292 DRAASV
-1298 RDAEWRRRFLSHVP
+1298 RDPEWRRRFLSHVP

-1323 WVGTAGTAGT
+1323 WVGTGRNT
-1333 AGAVG
+1333 
-1338 AFGTTRH
+1338 
-1345 AAEQSADKG
+1345 
-1354 ADRAPLS
+1354 APLS

>member
-28 ARDRRTGDTVA
+28 ARDRRTGDIVA
-39 LKVLRRAGKSELR
+39 LKVLRRAGKSELS
-52 RFSCEVQALSA
+52 RFSNEVQALSA
-63 LRIPGVV
+63 LRIAGVV
-70 RYIAHGVTA
+70 RYIAHGITA
-79 DGKPYLVMEW
+79 GGQPYMVMEW
-89 LSGETLAER
+89 LSGETLAAR
-98 MTQRGLTPAESV
+98 MAQRGLTPAESV
-110 DVIARVA
+110 DVVARVA
-117 GTLGDIHRQGVVHRD
+117 ATLGVLHQQGVVHRD
-132 LKPSNLILVEGR
+132 LKPSNLVLVDGR

-155 ARFRIDQQLTMP
+155 ARLRIDQQLTMP
-167 GTVLGTPEFM
+167 GTVLGTPEYM
-177 APEQARGDRS
+177 APEQARGERS

-219 LVKVLLDEP
+219 LVKVLLDDP
-228 PRLRELRPGL
+228 PRLRELRPEL
-238 PAELDALVAS
+238 SEALDALVAR
-248 MLAKQPGERPRDG
+248 MLAKQRDERPRDG

-268 GAIDLSGVDAAGGG
+268 GAVELCSVDTADGG

-289 ALELTSSERRVTCL
+289 VLELTSSERRVTCL
-303 VLAHERSAPDEETR
+303 VLAHERTAPEEETR

-327 ERAEELRALAARYQG
+327 EQADELRALAARYQG
-342 QIELVDA
+342 QIELIDA

-365 AAQAARCALALRAL
+365 AAQAARCALSLRAL

-407 VQLLPARGEPAPA
+407 VQLLPSRGEPAGAP
-420 AAVRIDDVTAGLL
+420 AVRIDEVTAGLL

-440 CEGGARFLHGARDD
+440 CEGAARFLHGARDD
-454 LKVATAPALLGKPV
+454 LKVATAPALLGKPMA
-468 SCVGRERELAV
+468 CVGRERELAV
-479 LTAELERSIEES
+479 LTAELERSVEES

-505 KSRLRQEFLAKV
+505 KSRLRQEFLEKV
-517 SSVAVRGAGA
+517 SGRGERGAHDARA
-527 DGANGGGGVNGG
+527 DHG
-539 GAYGAGGDGANGGV
+539 GGV

-560 DPMSSGSAFGLLSR
+560 DPMSSGSAFGMLSR

-641 QLRLSWEDFIR
+641 QLRLSWEEFIR
-652 AECAKQPVLLVLED
+652 AECAKQPVLLILED

-677 VEAALRR
+677 VEAALRS

-697 PEVHDIF
+697 PEVHDAF
-704 PALAH
+704 PGLAQ

-721 TRRASERLVRE
+721 TRRASERLVRA
-732 ALGDDVSAALVA
+732 ALGDEPSAELVA

-821 WLSELERREVIH
+821 WLAELERREVIH

-871 LAGDWLERAGE
+871 LAGAWLEGAGE
-882 PDAMALAEHFERGVV
+882 PDAMTLAEHFERGVV

-929 ACAPEPAVVGA
+929 ACAPEAAVVGA

-958 EERGTEAARHLAPGS
+958 EERGTEAARHLARGS

-980 AQVVAAASKLGGFD
+980 AQGVAAASKLGGFD
-994 RVEAWMGA
+994 RVERWMSE
-1002 AIDAPAL
+1002 AIAAPAL
-1009 GGAESARST
+1009 EGAESARST
-1018 CLCAGASTLA
+1018 CLCAGAATLA
-1028 FAGRPAVVDALLAA
+1028 FAGRPAVVEALIAA
-1042 VERAVRDGA
+1042 VERALRDGA
-1051 ATGAGAGAEVVAG
+1051 PTGAGAGAEVVAG

-1085 LEAALAAFEQV
+1085 LEAALGAFEQV

-1199 AAAEREARLA
+1199 GAAEREARIA

-1226 ARALLGLGRADDAL
+1226 ARALLGLGRAREAL

-1275 DARRAAAAIVSA
+1275 DAKRAAAAIAAA

-1292 ARAASV
+1292 DRAASV
-1298 RDAEWRRRFLSHVP
+1298 RDPEWRRRFLSHVP

-1323 WVGTAGTAGT
+1323 WVGTGRNT
-1333 AGAVG
+1333 
-1338 AFGTTRH
+1338 
-1345 AAEQSADKG
+1345 
-1354 ADRAPLS
+1354 APLS

>member
-1 MRAGEIVDERFE
+1 MRAGEIVGERFE
-13 IEGLAGSGGMGHVYR
+13 VEGLAGSGGMGHVYR
-28 ARDRRTGDTVA
+28 ARDRHTGDTVA
-39 LKVLRRAGKSELR
+39 LKVLRTAGQSELT
-52 RFSCEVQALSA
+52 RFSREVQALAS

-79 DGKPYLVMEW
+79 DGQPYLVMQW
-89 LSGETLAER
+89 ASGETLAQR
-98 MTQRGLTPAESV
+98 VARRGLTPVESV
-110 DVIARVA
+110 EVAARVA
-117 GTLGDIHRQGVVHRD
+117 ETLGALHAQGVVHRD
-132 LKPSNLILVEGR
+132 LKPSNLLLIDGR

-155 ARFRIDQQLTMP
+155 ARIRIDQQLTMP
-167 GTVLGTPEFM
+167 GTVLGTPEYM
-177 APEQARGDRS
+177 APEQARGDPT
-187 VDARADVF
+187 VDARVDVF

-201 FKCLT
+201 FRCLT
-206 GRAAFQGVGALAV
+206 GRPAFQGAGTLAV

-228 PRLRELRPGL
+228 PRLRELCPEL
-238 PAELDALVAS
+238 PEALDALVAS
-248 MLAKQPGERPRDG
+248 MLAKQPAERPRDG

-268 GAIDLSGVDAAGGG
+268 GAIDLRGIEEAAGWA
-282 EPAAPVR
+282 PAVAAAR
-289 ALELTSSERRVTCL
+289 GLTLTSSERRVVCL
-303 VLAHERSAPDEETR
+303 VLAHERPGPEDATR
-317 SQEEEQARAL
+317 LQEEELA
-327 ERAEELRALAARYQG
+327 RAEELRALAARYQG
-342 QIELVDA
+342 QIELIDA

-355 LTSAEAATDL
+355 LTSAEEATDL
-365 AAQAARCALALRAL
+365 AAHAARCALSLQAL
-379 LGGAPVAL
+379 LAGAPVAL
-387 VTGRAELTSRIPMG
+387 VTGRAELAPRLPLG

-407 VQLLPARGEPAPA
+407 VQLLPSRAEAAPA
-420 AAVRIDDVTAGLL
+420 AAVRIDEVTAGLL

-440 CEGGARFLHGARDD
+440 REGGALFLHGARDD
-454 LKVATAPALLGKPV
+454 LRPASPPALLGKPMA
-468 SCVGRERELAV
+468 CIGRERELSV
-479 LTAELERSIEES
+479 LSAELGRSIEES

-505 KSRLRQEFLAKV
+505 KSRLRQEFIEKLSARE
-517 SSVAVRGAGA
+517 AA
-527 DGANGGGGVNGG
+527 
-539 GAYGAGGDGANGGV
+539 GAGGAAGAGEAAGAGGAGGAPARRV
-553 EVWVGQG
+553 EVWLGQG

-574 ALRSAM
+574 ALRGAM

-592 RKVRARVERHRELDV
+592 RKVRERVARHRELDV
-607 GRVSAFLGELVGAP
+607 GRVSAFLGELLGAP

-631 ARRNRLLMGD
+631 ARRNRQLMGD

-652 AECAKQPVLLVLED
+652 AECAERPVLLVLED
-666 LQWGDLPTVTM
+666 LQWGDLPTITM
-677 VEAALRR
+677 VEAALRS

-697 PEVHDIF
+697 PEVHEVF
-704 PALAH
+704 PGLAQ
-709 GRFGNQMMLPPL
+709 GRFGNQLLLPPL

-732 ALGDDVSAALVA
+732 ALGSEASAELVKM
-744 TLVDRAD
+744 LVDRAD
-751 GNPFYL
+751 GNPFFL

-871 LAGDWLERAGE
+871 LAGAWLEGAGE
-882 PDAMALAEHFERGVV
+882 PDAMALAEHFERGGV
-897 PARAAAAYLR
+897 PERAAAAYLR

-920 AIARAERGL
+920 AVARAERGL
-929 ACAPEPAVVGA
+929 ECAPEPAVVGA

-958 EERGTEAARHLAPGS
+958 EQRGTEAVEHLDPGS

-980 AQVVAAASKLGGFD
+980 AQVVAAAGKLGGFD
-994 RVEAWMGA
+994 RVERWMGA
-1002 AIDAPAL
+1002 AAATPAAE
-1009 GGAESARST
+1009 GADSLKST
-1018 CLCAGASTLA
+1018 CLSMGAAALA
-1028 FAGRPAVVDALLAA
+1028 FAGRPAVVDALIAA
-1042 VERAVRDGA
+1042 VERALHDGSA
-1051 ATGAGAGAEVVAG
+1051 ASAEVAAS

-1072 AMSGGDPGACVTG
+1072 AMSGGDPGACVLG
-1085 LEAALAAFEQV
+1085 LEAALAAYEEV

-1111 SYGELGDFGGAEAAL
+1111 AYGELGDFGGAEAAL
-1126 RSVLEAADRMG
+1126 RSALDAADRMG
-1137 LHEVAAAAQASL
+1137 LHEVAAATQASL

-1158 LAEARAVEEAALAS
+1158 LAEARAVEEVALAS

-1194 LAGDF
+1194 LGGDF
-1199 AAAEREARLA
+1199 GAAEREARLA
-1209 EALES
+1209 ETLES

-1226 ARALLGLGRADDAL
+1226 AKALLGLGRAGEAL
-1240 AAAGEALAAL
+1240 EAAGEALAAL

-1262 IRLVHAEAFSAVG
+1262 IRLVYAEALSAAG
-1275 DARRAAAAIVSA
+1275 DPARAAAAIAAA

-1292 ARAASV
+1292 DRAESV
-1298 RDAEWRRRFLSHVP
+1298 RDPEWRRRFLSLVP

-1318 ELAAQ
+1318 ALAEQ
-1323 WVGTAGTAGT
+1323 WVG
-1333 AGAVG
+1333 
-1338 AFGTTRH
+1338 
-1345 AAEQSADKG
+1345 AERSCH
-1354 ADRAPLS
+1354 

>member
-39 LKVLRRAGKSELR
+39 LKVLRRAGKSELS
-52 RFSCEVQALSA
+52 RFSNEVQALSA

-79 DGKPYLVMEW
+79 GGQPYMVMEW
-89 LSGETLAER
+89 LSGETLAAR
-98 MTQRGLTPAESV
+98 IAQRGLTPAESV
-110 DVIARVA
+110 DVVARVA
-117 GTLGDIHRQGVVHRD
+117 ATLGVLHQQGVVHRD
-132 LKPSNLILVEGR
+132 LKPSNLVLVEGR

-155 ARFRIDQQLTMP
+155 ARLRIDQQLTMP
-167 GTVLGTPEFM
+167 GTVLGTPEYM
-177 APEQARGDRS
+177 APEQARGERS

-219 LVKVLLDEP
+219 LVKVLLDDP
-228 PRLRELRPGL
+228 PRLRELRPDL
-238 PAELDALVAS
+238 SEALDALVAR
-248 MLAKQPGERPRDG
+248 MLAKQRDERPRDG

-268 GAIDLSGVDAAGGG
+268 DAVDLCSVDAAGGG
-282 EPAAPVR
+282 EPAAPARV
-289 ALELTSSERRVTCL
+289 LELTSSERRVTCL
-303 VLAHERSAPDEETR
+303 VLAHERTAPEEETR

-327 ERAEELRALAARYQG
+327 EQAEELRALAARYQG
-342 QIELVDA
+342 QIELIDA

-365 AAQAARCALALRAL
+365 AAQAARCALSLRAL

-407 VQLLPARGEPAPA
+407 VQLLPARGEPAA
-420 AAVRIDDVTAGLL
+420 APAVRIDEVTAGLL

-454 LKVATAPALLGKPV
+454 LKVATAPALLGKPMA
-468 SCVGRERELAV
+468 CVGRERELAV
-479 LTAELERSIEES
+479 LAAELERSIEES

-505 KSRLRQEFLAKV
+505 KSRLRQEFLEKV
-517 SSVAVRGAGA
+517 SGRGERGERGVRGVRDVDDARAAHG
-527 DGANGGGGVNGG
+527 
-539 GAYGAGGDGANGGV
+539 GGV

-560 DPMSSGSAFGLLSR
+560 DPMSSGSAFGMLSR

-631 ARRNRLLMGD
+631 ARRNHLLMGD
-641 QLRLSWEDFIR
+641 QLRLSWEEFIR
-652 AECAKQPVLLVLED
+652 AECAKQPVLLILED

-677 VEAALRR
+677 VEAALRS

-697 PEVHDIF
+697 PEVHDAF
-704 PALAH
+704 PGLAQ

-721 TRRASERLVRE
+721 TRRASERLVRA
-732 ALGDDVSAALVA
+732 ALGDEPSAELVA

-821 WLSELERREVIH
+821 WLAELERREVIH

-871 LAGDWLERAGE
+871 LAGAWLEGAGE
-882 PDAMALAEHFERGVV
+882 PDAMTLAEHFERGVV

-929 ACAPEPAVVGA
+929 ACAPEAAVVGA

-994 RVEAWMGA
+994 RVEGWMSE
-1002 AIDAPAL
+1002 AIAAPAL
-1009 GGAESARST
+1009 EGAESARST
-1018 CLCAGASTLA
+1018 CLCAGAATLA
-1028 FAGRPAVVDALLAA
+1028 FAGRPAVVDALIAA
-1042 VERAVRDGA
+1042 VERALCDGA
-1051 ATGAGAGAEVVAG
+1051 PTAAGTGAEVVAG
-1064 LHQARAFR
+1064 LHQALAFR

-1085 LEAALAAFEQV
+1085 LEAALSAFEQV

-1149 GQVLAYRGR
+1149 GQVLAYGGR

-1199 AAAEREARLA
+1199 GAAEREARLA

-1226 ARALLGLGRADDAL
+1226 ARALLGLGRAREAL

-1275 DARRAAAAIVSA
+1275 DVKRAAAAIAAA

-1292 ARAASV
+1292 DRAASV
-1298 RDAEWRRRFLSHVP
+1298 RDPEWRRRFLSHVP

-1323 WVGTAGTAGT
+1323 WVGAGRNA
-1333 AGAVG
+1333 
-1338 AFGTTRH
+1338 
-1345 AAEQSADKG
+1345 
-1354 ADRAPLS
+1354 APLS

>member
-1 MRAGEIVDERFE
+1 MRVGEIVDERFQ

-28 ARDRRTGDTVA
+28 ARDRRSGDTVA
-39 LKVLRRAGKSELR
+39 LKVLRRADKGELS
-52 RFSCEVQALSA
+52 RFSCEVEALSA
-63 LRIPGVV
+63 LRVPGVV
-70 RYIAHGVTA
+70 RYIAHGVAA

-89 LSGETLAER
+89 LAGETLAER
-98 MTQRGLTPAESV
+98 VARRGLTPAESV
-110 DVIARVA
+110 DVVARIAE
-117 GTLGDIHRQGVVHRD
+117 TLGALHGQGVVHRD
-132 LKPSNLILVEGR
+132 LKPSNLLLVEGR
-144 LDRVMVLDFGI
+144 LDRATVLDFGI
-155 ARFRIDQQLTMP
+155 ARFRIDQQLTLP
-167 GTVLGTPEFM
+167 GTVLGTPEYM
-177 APEQARGDRS
+177 APEQARGERR

-206 GRAAFQGVGALAV
+206 GRAAFQGAGALAV

-228 PRLRELRPGL
+228 PRLREVRADL
-238 PAELDALVAS
+238 PDELDALVTR
-248 MLAKQPGERPRDG
+248 MLAKLPDGRPRDG

-268 GAIDLSGVDAAGGG
+268 RAIDLSRAGAADGAHSG
-282 EPAAPVR
+282 ALAPV
-289 ALELTSSERRVTCL
+289 LELTSSERRVTCL
-303 VLAHERSAPDEETR
+303 VLAHERSEPEEVTR
-317 SQEEEQARAL
+317 SQEEEQARATGL
-327 ERAEELRALAARYQG
+327 ADELYALAERYQG
-342 QIELVDA
+342 QIELIDA

-365 AAQAARCALALRAL
+365 AAQAARCALSLRAL
-379 LGGAPVAL
+379 LGGAQVSL

-407 VQLLPARGEPAPA
+407 VQLLPSRGEPGAV
-420 AAVRIDDVTAGLL
+420 AAVRIDEVTAGLL

-454 LKVATAPALLGKPV
+454 LKVTSAPALLGKPV
-468 SCVGRERELAV
+468 ACFGRERELAV
-479 LTAELERSIEES
+479 LAAELDRSIEES

-505 KSRLRQEFLAKV
+505 KSRLRQEFLEKV
-517 SSVAVRGAGA
+517 SAPAARAADRAGGGGGADLA
-527 DGANGGGGVNGG
+527 DGAR
-539 GAYGAGGDGANGGV
+539 V
-553 EVWVGQG
+553 EVWIGQG

-592 RKVRARVERHRELDV
+592 RKVRARVERHPELDV
-607 GRVSAFLGELVGAP
+607 GRVSAFLGELLGAP
-621 FPDDDIQVGA
+621 FPDDDIRVGA
-631 ARRNRLLMGD
+631 ARRNRQLMGD
-641 QLRLSWEDFIR
+641 QLRLSWEEFIR
-652 AECAKQPVLLVLED
+652 AECARQPVLLILED
-666 LQWGDLPTVTM
+666 LQWGDLPTLTM
-677 VEAALRR
+677 VEAALRSLR
-684 LKDLPFLVLGLGR
+684 DLPFLVLGLAR
-697 PEVHDIF
+697 PEVHEAF
-704 PALAH
+704 PGLSQ

-721 TRRASERLVRE
+721 TRRASERLVRA
-732 ALGDDVSAALVA
+732 ALGDEASAELVA

-798 SVFGQAFWPSG
+798 SVFGQTFWPSA
-809 VSALLGGAGVTR
+809 VSALLGGAVVTR
-821 WLSELERREVIH
+821 WLSELERREVVH

-871 LAGDWLERAGE
+871 LAGAWLEGAGE
-882 PDAMALAEHFERGVV
+882 PDAMALAEHFERGAV

-929 ACAPEPAVVGA
+929 ECAPEPAVVGA

-958 EERGTEAARHLAPGS
+958 EQRGTDAARHLAPGS
-973 APWFAAI
+973 APWFAAVTQ
-980 AQVVAAASKLGGFD
+980 AVAAASKLGGFD
-994 RVEAWMGA
+994 RVERWMDEAVVAPGLEGA
-1002 AIDAPAL
+1002 
-1009 GGAESARST
+1009 GSARST

-1028 FAGRPAVVDALLAA
+1028 FAGRPAVVDALVTA
-1042 VERAVRDGA
+1042 VERALRDGS
-1051 ATGAGAGAEVVAG
+1051 ATGAEVVAG

-1085 LEAALAAFEQV
+1085 LEAALVAFEQV

-1126 RSVLEAADRMG
+1126 RSVLAATERMG

-1149 GQVLAYRGR
+1149 GQVLAYCGK

-1199 AAAEREARLA
+1199 AGAEREAQLA

-1226 ARALLGLGRADDAL
+1226 ARALIGLGRAAEAL

-1262 IRLVHAEAFSAVG
+1262 IRLVYAEALMANGNIDEASAAIAS
-1275 DARRAAAAIVSA
+1275 ARNKLLERAAKIGDPSWRDRFLYIVS
-1287 RDKLL
+1287 
-1292 ARAASV
+1292 
-1298 RDAEWRRRFLSHVP
+1298 

-1318 ELAAQ
+1318 SFAAQ
-1323 WVGTAGTAGT
+1323 CLGREVA
-1333 AGAVG
+1333 
-1338 AFGTTRH
+1338 
-1345 AAEQSADKG
+1345 S
-1354 ADRAPLS
+1354 L
-1361 HG
+1361 

>member
-1 MRAGEIVDERFE
+1 MRVGEIVDERFQ

-28 ARDRRTGDTVA
+28 ARDRRSGDTVA
-39 LKVLRRAGKSELR
+39 LKVLRRAEKGELS
-52 RFSCEVQALSA
+52 RFSCEVEALSA
-63 LRIPGVV
+63 LRVPGVV
-70 RYIAHGVTA
+70 RYIAHGVA
-79 DGKPYLVMEW
+79 AGGKPYLVMEW
-89 LSGETLAER
+89 LAGETLAER
-98 MTQRGLTPAESV
+98 IARRGLTPAESV
-110 DVIARVA
+110 DVVARIAE
-117 GTLGDIHRQGVVHRD
+117 TLGALHGQGVVHRD
-132 LKPSNLILVEGR
+132 LKPSNLLLVEGR
-144 LDRVMVLDFGI
+144 LDRAMVLDFGI
-155 ARFRIDQQLTMP
+155 ARFRIDQQLTLP
-167 GTVLGTPEFM
+167 GTVLGTPEYM
-177 APEQARGDRS
+177 APEQARGERR

-206 GRAAFQGVGALAV
+206 GRAAFQGAGALAV
-219 LVKVLLDEP
+219 MVKVLLDEP
-228 PRLRELRPGL
+228 PRLREVRPDL
-238 PAELDALVAS
+238 PDELDVLVTR
-248 MLAKQPGERPRDG
+248 MLAKQPDGRPRDG
-261 AAVAEAL
+261 AAVAEEL
-268 GAIDLSGVDAAGGG
+268 RAIDLSRAGAADGAY
-282 EPAAPVR
+282 PAALAPV
-289 ALELTSSERRVTCL
+289 LELTSSERRVTCL
-303 VLAHERSAPDEETR
+303 VLAHERSAPEEVTR
-317 SQEEEQARAL
+317 SQEEEQARATG
-327 ERAEELRALAARYQG
+327 RADELYALAERYQG
-342 QIELVDA
+342 QIELIDA

-365 AAQAARCALALRAL
+365 AAQAARCALSLRAL
-379 LGGAPVAL
+379 LGGAQVSL

-407 VQLLPARGEPAPA
+407 VQLLPSRGEPGAV
-420 AAVRIDDVTAGLL
+420 AAVRIDEVTAGLL

-454 LKVATAPALLGKPV
+454 LRVTSAPALLGKPV
-468 SCVGRERELAV
+468 ACFGRERELAV
-479 LTAELERSIEES
+479 LAAELDRSTEES

-505 KSRLRQEFLAKV
+505 KSRLRQEFLETV
-517 SSVAVRGAGA
+517 SARNARAA
-527 DGANGGGGVNGG
+527 DRARGGGG
-539 GAYGAGGDGANGGV
+539 ADLADGTHV
-553 EVWVGQG
+553 EVWIGQG

-574 ALRSAM
+574 ALRSAI

-592 RKVRARVERHRELDV
+592 RKVRARVERHPELDV
-607 GRVSAFLGELVGAP
+607 GRVSAFLGELLGAP
-621 FPDDDIQVGA
+621 FPDDDIRVGA
-631 ARRNRLLMGD
+631 ARRNRQLMGD
-641 QLRLSWEDFIR
+641 QLRLSWEEFIR
-652 AECAKQPVLLVLED
+652 AECARQPVLLILED
-666 LQWGDLPTVTM
+666 LQWGDLPTLTM
-677 VEAALRR
+677 VEAALRSLR
-684 LKDLPFLVLGLGR
+684 DLPFLVLGLAR
-697 PEVHDIF
+697 PEVHEAF
-704 PALAH
+704 PGLSQ

-721 TRRASERLVRE
+721 TRRASERLVRA
-732 ALGDDVSAALVA
+732 ALGDEASAELVA

-798 SVFGQAFWPSG
+798 SVFGQAFWPSA
-809 VSALLGGAGVTR
+809 VSALLGGAEVTR
-821 WLSELERREVIH
+821 WLSELERREVVH

-871 LAGDWLERAGE
+871 LAGAWLEGAGE
-882 PDAMALAEHFERGVV
+882 PDAMALAEHFERGAV

-929 ACAPEPAVVGA
+929 ECAPEPAVVGA

-958 EERGTEAARHLAPGS
+958 EQRGTDAARHLAPGS
-973 APWFAAI
+973 APWFAAVTQ
-980 AQVVAAASKLGGFD
+980 AVAAASKLGGFD
-994 RVEAWMGA
+994 RVERWMDEA
-1002 AIDAPAL
+1002 VVVTASQ
-1009 GGAESARST
+1009 GAESARST
-1018 CLCAGASTLA
+1018 CLCMGASTLA
-1028 FAGRPAVVDALLAA
+1028 FAGRPAIVDGLIAE
-1042 VERAVRDGA
+1042 VERAMGDGA
-1051 ATGAGAGAEVVAG
+1051 STGAGAGAEVVAG

-1085 LEAALAAFEQV
+1085 LEAALVAFEQV

-1126 RSVLEAADRMG
+1126 RSVLEATERMG

-1194 LAGDF
+1194 LAGDL
-1199 AAAEREARLA
+1199 AGAEREARLA

-1214 ASPLR
+1214 ASPFR
-1219 VAATAIR
+1219 VTAMAIR
-1226 ARALLGLGRADDAL
+1226 ARALIGLGRAAEAL

-1250 ESLGGLEEGESM
+1250 ESLGGIEEGESM

-1275 DARRAAAAIVSA
+1275 DAASAAVAISSA

-1292 ARAASV
+1292 DRAAGV
-1298 RDAEWRRRFLSHVP
+1298 RDPEWRGRFLSHVP

-1318 ELAAQ
+1318 ELASQ
-1323 WVGTAGTAGT
+1323 WV
-1333 AGAVG
+1333 GAVG
-1338 AFGTTRH
+1338 AGRNH
-1345 AAEQSADKG
+1345 
-1354 ADRAPLS
+1354 RN
-1361 HG
+1361 

>member
-39 LKVLRRAGKSELR
+39 LKVLRRAGKSELS
-52 RFSCEVQALSA
+52 RFSNEVQALSA

-79 DGKPYLVMEW
+79 GGQPYMVMEW
-89 LSGETLAER
+89 LSGETLAAR
-98 MTQRGLTPAESV
+98 MAQRGLTPAESV
-110 DVIARVA
+110 DVVARVA
-117 GTLGDIHRQGVVHRD
+117 ATLGVLHQQGVVHRD
-132 LKPSNLILVEGR
+132 LKPSNLILVDGR

-155 ARFRIDQQLTMP
+155 ARLRIDQQLTMP
-167 GTVLGTPEFM
+167 GTVLGTPEYM
-177 APEQARGDRS
+177 APEQARGERS

-219 LVKVLLDEP
+219 LVKVLLDDP
-228 PRLRELRPGL
+228 PRLRELRPEL
-238 PAELDALVAS
+238 SEALDALVAR
-248 MLAKQPGERPRDG
+248 MLAKQRDERPRDG

-268 GAIDLSGVDAAGGG
+268 GAVDLCCVDAAADG

-289 ALELTSSERRVTCL
+289 VLELTSSERRVTCL
-303 VLAHERSAPDEETR
+303 VLAHERTAPEEETR

-327 ERAEELRALAARYQG
+327 EQAEELRALAARYQG
-342 QIELVDA
+342 QIELIDA

-365 AAQAARCALALRAL
+365 AAQAARCALSLRAL

-407 VQLLPARGEPAPA
+407 VQLLPARGEPAA
-420 AAVRIDDVTAGLL
+420 APAVRIDEVTAGLL

-454 LKVATAPALLGKPV
+454 LKVATAPALLGKPMA
-468 SCVGRERELAV
+468 CVGRERELAV
-479 LTAELERSIEES
+479 LTAELERSVEES

-505 KSRLRQEFLAKV
+505 KSRLRQEFLEKV
-517 SSVAVRGAGA
+517 SGRGARGVDGAGA
-527 DGANGGGGVNGG
+527 AHG
-539 GAYGAGGDGANGGV
+539 GGV

-560 DPMSSGSAFGLLSR
+560 DPMSSGSAFGMLSR

-641 QLRLSWEDFIR
+641 QLRLSWEEFIR
-652 AECAKQPVLLVLED
+652 AECAKQPVLLILED
-666 LQWGDLPTVTM
+666 LQWGDLPTLTM
-677 VEAALRR
+677 VEAALRS

-697 PEVHDIF
+697 PEVHDAF
-704 PALAH
+704 PGLAQ

-721 TRRASERLVRE
+721 TRRASERLVRA
-732 ALGDDVSAALVA
+732 ALGDEPSAELVA

-821 WLSELERREVIH
+821 WLAELERREVIH

-871 LAGDWLERAGE
+871 LAGAWLEGAGE
-882 PDAMALAEHFERGVV
+882 PDAMTLAEHFERGVV
-897 PARAAAAYLR
+897 PARAAAAYLS

-920 AIARAERGL
+920 AIERAERGL
-929 ACAPEPAVVGA
+929 ACAPEAAVVGA

-994 RVEAWMGA
+994 RVERWMSE
-1002 AIDAPAL
+1002 AIAAPAL
-1009 GGAESARST
+1009 EGAESARST
-1018 CLCAGASTLA
+1018 CLCAGAATLA
-1028 FAGRPAVVDALLAA
+1028 FAGRPAVVDALIAA
-1042 VERAVRDGA
+1042 VERALCDGA
-1051 ATGAGAGAEVVAG
+1051 PTGAGAGAEVVAG
-1064 LHQARAFR
+1064 LHQALAFR

-1126 RSVLEAADRMG
+1126 RSVMEAADRMG
-1137 LHEVAAAAQASL
+1137 LHEAAAAAQASL

-1199 AAAEREARLA
+1199 GAAEREARLA

-1214 ASPLR
+1214 ASPFR

-1226 ARALLGLGRADDAL
+1226 ARALIGLGRAREAL

-1275 DARRAAAAIVSA
+1275 DAKRAAAAIAAA

-1292 ARAASV
+1292 DRAASV
-1298 RDAEWRRRFLSHVP
+1298 RDPEWRRRFLSHVP

-1323 WVGTAGTAGT
+1323 WVGTGRNT
-1333 AGAVG
+1333 
-1338 AFGTTRH
+1338 
-1345 AAEQSADKG
+1345 
-1354 ADRAPLS
+1354 APLS

>member
-39 LKVLRRAGKSELR
+39 LKVLRRAGKSELG

-63 LRIPGVV
+63 LRVPGVV
-70 RYIAHGVTA
+70 RYIDHGVTA

-98 MTQRGLTPAESV
+98 MAARGLTPAESV
-110 DVIARVA
+110 DVVARVA
-117 GTLGDIHRQGVVHRD
+117 GTLGAIHRQGVVHRD
-132 LKPSNLILVEGR
+132 LKPSNLLLVEGR

-155 ARFRIDQQLTMP
+155 ARFRIDQQITTP
-167 GTVLGTPEFM
+167 GTVLGTPEYM
-177 APEQARGDRS
+177 APEQARGERS

-206 GRAAFQGVGALAV
+206 GRAAFQGAGALAV

-228 PRLRELRPGL
+228 PRLRELRPEL
-238 PAELDALVAS
+238 SEELDALIAR

-261 AAVAEAL
+261 EAVAEAL
-268 GAIDLSGVDAAGGG
+268 GAIEVRGVDAADGRAA
-282 EPAAPVR
+282 AAPVR
-289 ALELTSSERRVTCL
+289 VLELTSSERRVTCL
-303 VLAHERSAPDEETR
+303 VLAHERSAPEEETR

-327 ERAEELRALAARYQG
+327 ERTEELRALAARYQG
-342 QIELVDA
+342 QLELIDA

-387 VTGRAELTSRIPMG
+387 VTGRAELTPRIPMG

-407 VQLLPARGEPAPA
+407 VQLLPTRGEPAPA
-420 AAVRIDDVTAGLL
+420 AAVRIDEVTAGLL

-454 LKVATAPALLGKPV
+454 LKVATAPALLGKPMA
-468 SCVGRERELAV
+468 CVGRERELAV
-479 LTAELERSIEES
+479 LSAELERSIEES

-505 KSRLRQEFLAKV
+505 KSRLRQEFLEKV
-517 SSVAVRGAGA
+517 PSVAAR
-527 DGANGGGGVNGG
+527 GVNG
-539 GAYGAGGDGANGGV
+539 ARDAGGGGV

-574 ALRSAM
+574 ALRRAM

-641 QLRLSWEDFIR
+641 QLRLSWEEFIR
-652 AECAKQPVLLVLED
+652 AECAKQPVLLILED

-677 VEAALRR
+677 VEAALRS

-697 PEVHDIF
+697 PEVHDMF
-704 PALAH
+704 PGLAQ

-721 TRRASERLVRE
+721 TRRASERLVRA
-732 ALGDDVSAALVA
+732 ALGDEASEELVA

-861 TEADR
+861 TESDR

-871 LAGDWLERAGE
+871 LAGAWLEGAGE
-882 PDAMALAEHFERGVV
+882 PDAMTLAEHFERGVV

-958 EERGTEAARHLAPGS
+958 EERGTEAARHLARGS
-973 APWFAAI
+973 APWFTAV
-980 AQVVAAASKLGGFD
+980 AQVVAAMGKLGDFEG
-994 RVEAWMGA
+994 VERWTGTA
-1002 AIDAPAL
+1002 AVLPAL
-1009 GGAESARST
+1009 QGAEGAKST
-1018 CLCAGASTLA
+1018 CLSMGASTLA
-1028 FAGRPAVVDALLAA
+1028 FTGRLAVVDALIAA
-1042 VERAVRDGA
+1042 VERALDGGSA
-1051 ATGAGAGAEVVAG
+1051 AGAEVVAG

-1111 SYGELGDFGGAEAAL
+1111 SYGELGDFEGAEMAL
-1126 RSVLEAADRMG
+1126 RSVLEAAERMG

-1199 AAAEREARLA
+1199 GAAEREARLA
-1209 EALES
+1209 GALES

-1219 VAATAIR
+1219 VAATALR
-1226 ARALLGLGRADDAL
+1226 ARALLGLGRAGEAL

-1262 IRLVHAEAFSAVG
+1262 IRLVYAEALAANG
-1275 DARRAAAAIVSA
+1275 DLGRASAAIASA

-1292 ARAASV
+1292 ERAGSV

-1323 WVGTAGTAGT
+1323 WVGTGRNGS
-1333 AGAVG
+1333 
-1338 AFGTTRH
+1338 
-1345 AAEQSADKG
+1345 EQSA
-1354 ADRAPLS
+1354 AVPRENLHRACN
-1361 HG
+1361 

>member
-39 LKVLRRAGKSELR
+39 LKVLRRAGKSELS
-52 RFSCEVQALSA
+52 RFSNEVQALSA

-70 RYIAHGVTA
+70 RYIAHGITA
-79 DGKPYLVMEW
+79 GGQPYMVMEW
-89 LSGETLAER
+89 LSGETLAAR
-98 MTQRGLTPAESV
+98 MAQRGLTPAESV
-110 DVIARVA
+110 DVVARVA
-117 GTLGDIHRQGVVHRD
+117 ATLGVLHQQGVVHRD
-132 LKPSNLILVEGR
+132 LKPSNLVLVDGR

-155 ARFRIDQQLTMP
+155 ARLRIDQQLTMP
-167 GTVLGTPEFM
+167 GTVLGTPEYM
-177 APEQARGDRS
+177 APEQARGERS

-219 LVKVLLDEP
+219 LVKVLLDDP
-228 PRLRELRPGL
+228 PRLRELRPEL
-238 PAELDALVAS
+238 SEALDALVAR
-248 MLAKQPGERPRDG
+248 MLAKQRDERPRDG

-268 GAIDLSGVDAAGGG
+268 GAVELCSVDTADGG

-289 ALELTSSERRVTCL
+289 VLELTSSERRVTCL
-303 VLAHERSAPDEETR
+303 VLAHERTAPEEETR

-327 ERAEELRALAARYQG
+327 EQAEELRALAARYQG
-342 QIELVDA
+342 QIELIDA

-365 AAQAARCALALRAL
+365 AAQAARCALSLRAL

-407 VQLLPARGEPAPA
+407 VQLLPSRGEPAGAP
-420 AAVRIDDVTAGLL
+420 AVRIDEVTAGLL

-440 CEGGARFLHGARDD
+440 CEGAARFLHGARDD
-454 LKVATAPALLGKPV
+454 LKVATAPALLGKPMA
-468 SCVGRERELAV
+468 CVGRERELAV
-479 LTAELERSIEES
+479 LTAELERSVEES

-505 KSRLRQEFLAKV
+505 KSRLRQEFLEKV
-517 SSVAVRGAGA
+517 SGRGERGAQDARA
-527 DGANGGGGVNGG
+527 DHG
-539 GAYGAGGDGANGGV
+539 GGV

-560 DPMSSGSAFGLLSR
+560 DPMSSGSAFGMLSR

-641 QLRLSWEDFIR
+641 QLRLSWEEFIR
-652 AECAKQPVLLVLED
+652 AECAKQPVLLILED

-677 VEAALRR
+677 VEAALRS

-697 PEVHDIF
+697 PEVHDAF
-704 PALAH
+704 PGLAQ

-721 TRRASERLVRE
+721 TRRASERLVRA
-732 ALGDDVSAALVA
+732 ALGDEPSAELVA

-821 WLSELERREVIH
+821 WLAELERREVIH

-871 LAGDWLERAGE
+871 LAGAWLEGAGE
-882 PDAMALAEHFERGVV
+882 PDAMTLAEHFERGVV

-929 ACAPEPAVVGA
+929 ACAPEAAVVGA

-958 EERGTEAARHLAPGS
+958 EERGTEAARHLARGS

-980 AQVVAAASKLGGFD
+980 AQGVAAASKLGGFD
-994 RVEAWMGA
+994 RVERWMSE
-1002 AIDAPAL
+1002 AIAAPAL
-1009 GGAESARST
+1009 EGAESARST
-1018 CLCAGASTLA
+1018 CLCAGAATLA
-1028 FAGRPAVVDALLAA
+1028 FAGRPAVVEALIAA
-1042 VERAVRDGA
+1042 VERALRDGA
-1051 ATGAGAGAEVVAG
+1051 PTGAGAGAEVVAG

-1199 AAAEREARLA
+1199 GAAEREARLA

-1226 ARALLGLGRADDAL
+1226 ARALLGLGRAREAL

-1275 DARRAAAAIVSA
+1275 DAKRAAAAIAAA

-1292 ARAASV
+1292 DRAASV
-1298 RDAEWRRRFLSHVP
+1298 RDPEWRRRFLSHVP

-1323 WVGTAGTAGT
+1323 WVGTGRNT
-1333 AGAVG
+1333 
-1338 AFGTTRH
+1338 
-1345 AAEQSADKG
+1345 
-1354 ADRAPLS
+1354 APLS

>member
-1 MRAGEIVDERFE
+1 MRAGEIVGERFE

-28 ARDRRTGDTVA
+28 ARDRHTGDTVA
-39 LKVLRRAGKSELR
+39 LKVLRTAGQSELS
-52 RFSCEVQALSA
+52 RFSREVQALAS

-89 LSGETLAER
+89 ASGDTLAQR
-98 MTQRGLTPAESV
+98 IARRGLTPVESV
-110 DVIARVA
+110 EVAARVA
-117 GTLGDIHRQGVVHRD
+117 ETLGALHAQGVVHRD
-132 LKPSNLILVEGR
+132 LKPGNLLLVEGR

-155 ARFRIDQQLTMP
+155 ARIRIDQQLTMP
-167 GTVLGTPEFM
+167 GTVLGTPEYM
-177 APEQARGDRS
+177 APEQARGDPT

-201 FKCLT
+201 FRCLT
-206 GRAAFQGVGALAV
+206 GRPAFQGAGTLAV

-228 PRLRELRPGL
+228 PRLRELCPEL
-238 PAELDALVAS
+238 PEELDALVAS
-248 MLAKQPGERPRDG
+248 MLAKQPSERPRDG

-268 GAIDLSGVDAAGGG
+268 GAIDLRAIEETAGWA
-282 EPAAPVR
+282 PAAAAAR
-289 ALELTSSERRVTCL
+289 GLTLTSSELRVTCL
-303 VLAHERSAPDEETR
+303 VLAHERHGPEDATR
-317 SQEEEQARAL
+317 VQEEEHERAL
-327 ERAEELRALAARYQG
+327 ARAEELRALAARYQS
-342 QIELVDA
+342 QIELIDA

-355 LTSAEAATDL
+355 LTSAEEATDL
-365 AAQAARCALALRAL
+365 AAHAARCALSLQAL
-379 LGGAPVAL
+379 LGGAPVSL
-387 VTGRAELTSRIPMG
+387 VTGRAELTPRLPLG

-407 VQLLPARGEPAPA
+407 VQLLPSRGEATPVP
-420 AAVRIDDVTAGLL
+420 AVRIDEVTAGLL

-440 CEGGARFLHGARDD
+440 CEGGALFLHGARDD
-454 LKVATAPALLGKPV
+454 LRPASPPALLGKPMA
-468 SCVGRERELAV
+468 CIGRERELAV
-479 LTAELERSIEES
+479 LSAELGRSIEES

-505 KSRLRQEFLAKV
+505 KSRLRQEFIEKLWA
-517 SSVAVRGAGA
+517 RGAG
-527 DGANGGGGVNGG
+527 GARGAAAAGGAQEAGGVQAAG
-539 GAYGAGGDGANGGV
+539 GAPAVRV
-553 EVWVGQG
+553 EVWLGQG

-574 ALRSAM
+574 ALRGAM

-592 RKVRARVERHRELDV
+592 RKVRERVARHRELDV
-607 GRVSAFLGELVGAP
+607 GRVSAFLGELLGAP

-631 ARRNRLLMGD
+631 ARRNRQLMGD

-652 AECAKQPVLLVLED
+652 AECAAHPVLLVLED
-666 LQWGDLPTVTM
+666 LQWGDLPTITM
-677 VEAALRR
+677 VEAALRS

-697 PEVHDIF
+697 PEVHEVF
-704 PALAH
+704 PGLAQ
-709 GRFGNQMMLPPL
+709 GRFGNQLLLPPL

-732 ALGDDVSAALVA
+732 ALGSEAGAELVK

-751 GNPFYL
+751 GNPFFL

-871 LAGDWLERAGE
+871 LAGAWLEGAGE
-882 PDAMALAEHFERGVV
+882 PDAMALAEHFERGGV
-897 PARAAAAYLR
+897 PERAAAAYLR

-929 ACAPEPAVVGA
+929 ECAPEPAVVGA

-958 EERGTEAARHLAPGS
+958 EQRGTEAVEHLDPGS

-980 AQVVAAASKLGGFD
+980 AQVVAAAGKLGGFD
-994 RVEAWMGA
+994 RVEQWMGA
-1002 AIDAPAL
+1002 AAATPAAE
-1009 GGAESARST
+1009 GADSLKST
-1018 CLCAGASTLA
+1018 SLSMGAAALA
-1028 FAGRPAVVDALLAA
+1028 FAGRPAVVDALIAA
-1042 VERAVRDGA
+1042 VESVLLDGSA
-1051 ATGAGAGAEVVAG
+1051 ASAEVAAS

-1072 AMSGGDPGACVTG
+1072 AMSGGDPGACVLG
-1085 LEAALAAFEQV
+1085 LEAALAAYEQV

-1126 RSVLEAADRMG
+1126 RSALDAADRMG
-1137 LHEVAAAAQASL
+1137 LHEVAAATQASL

-1158 LAEARAVEEAALAS
+1158 LAEARAVEEVALAS

-1194 LAGDF
+1194 LGGDF
-1199 AAAEREARLA
+1199 GAAEREARLA
-1209 EALES
+1209 ETLES

-1226 ARALLGLGRADDAL
+1226 ARALLGLGRAGEAL
-1240 AAAGEALAAL
+1240 AAAAEALAAL

-1262 IRLVHAEAFSAVG
+1262 IRLVYAEALSAAG
-1275 DARRAAAAIVSA
+1275 DPGKAAAAIAAA

-1292 ARAASV
+1292 DRAESV
-1298 RDAEWRRRFLSHVP
+1298 RDPEWRRRFLSLVP

-1318 ELAAQ
+1318 ALAEQ
-1323 WVGTAGTAGT
+1323 WVG
-1333 AGAVG
+1333 
-1338 AFGTTRH
+1338 
-1345 AAEQSADKG
+1345 AE
-1354 ADRAPLS
+1354 RCCH

>member
-1 MRAGEIVDERFE
+1 MISLDPRPLMRAGEIVDERFE

-39 LKVLRRAGKSELR
+39 LKVLRRAGKSELS
-52 RFSCEVQALSA
+52 RFSNEVQALSA

-70 RYIAHGVTA
+70 RYIAHGITA
-79 DGKPYLVMEW
+79 GGQPYMVMEW
-89 LSGETLAER
+89 LSGETLAAR
-98 MTQRGLTPAESV
+98 IAQRGLTPAESV
-110 DVIARVA
+110 DVVARVA
-117 GTLGDIHRQGVVHRD
+117 ATLGVLHQQGVVHRD
-132 LKPSNLILVEGR
+132 LKPSNLVLVEGR

-155 ARFRIDQQLTMP
+155 ARLRIDQQLTMP
-167 GTVLGTPEFM
+167 GTVLGTPEYM
-177 APEQARGDRS
+177 APEQARGERS

-219 LVKVLLDEP
+219 LVKVLLDDP
-228 PRLRELRPGL
+228 PRLRELRPEL
-238 PAELDALVAS
+238 SEALDALVAR
-248 MLAKQPGERPRDG
+248 MLAKQRDERPRDG

-268 GAIDLSGVDAAGGG
+268 GAVELCSVETADGG

-289 ALELTSSERRVTCL
+289 VLELTSSERRVTCL
-303 VLAHERSAPDEETR
+303 VLAHERTAPEEETR
-317 SQEEEQARAL
+317 SQDEEQARAL
-327 ERAEELRALAARYQG
+327 EQAEELRALAARYQG
-342 QIELVDA
+342 QIELIDA

-365 AAQAARCALALRAL
+365 AAQAARCALSLRAL

-407 VQLLPARGEPAPA
+407 VQLLPSRGEPAGAP
-420 AAVRIDDVTAGLL
+420 AVRIDEVTAGLL

-454 LKVATAPALLGKPV
+454 LKVATAPALLGKPMA
-468 SCVGRERELAV
+468 CVGRERELAV
-479 LTAELERSIEES
+479 LTAELERSVEES

-505 KSRLRQEFLAKV
+505 KSRLRQEFLEKV
-517 SSVAVRGAGA
+517 SGRGGRDVRDVRDVDDARAAQG
-527 DGANGGGGVNGG
+527 
-539 GAYGAGGDGANGGV
+539 GGV

-560 DPMSSGSAFGLLSR
+560 DPMSSGSAFGMLSR

-641 QLRLSWEDFIR
+641 QLRLSWEEFIR
-652 AECAKQPVLLVLED
+652 AECAKQPVLLILED

-677 VEAALRR
+677 VEAALRS

-697 PEVHDIF
+697 PEVHDAF
-704 PALAH
+704 PGLAQ

-721 TRRASERLVRE
+721 TRRASERLVRA
-732 ALGDDVSAALVA
+732 ALGDEPSAELVA

-821 WLSELERREVIH
+821 WLAELERREVIH

-871 LAGDWLERAGE
+871 LAGAWLEGAGE
-882 PDAMALAEHFERGVV
+882 PDAMTLAEHFERGVV

-929 ACAPEPAVVGA
+929 ACAPEAAVVGA

-958 EERGTEAARHLAPGS
+958 EERGTEAARHLARGS

-980 AQVVAAASKLGGFD
+980 AQGVAAASKLGGFD
-994 RVEAWMGA
+994 RVERWMSEAAVLPASQGAERAKSTCLSMGA
-1002 AIDAPAL
+1002 A
-1009 GGAESARST
+1009 
-1018 CLCAGASTLA
+1018 TLA
-1028 FAGRPAVVDALLAA
+1028 FAGRPAVVEALIAA
-1042 VERAVRDGA
+1042 VERALCDGS
-1051 ATGAGAGAEVVAG
+1051 ATGAEVVAG

-1111 SYGELGDFGGAEAAL
+1111 SYGELGDFDGAEAAL
-1126 RSVLEAADRMG
+1126 HSALEAAERMG

-1149 GQVLAYRGR
+1149 GQVLAYHGR

-1172 SQRLGDPRAEVVS
+1172 SQRLGDPRAEVVA

-1199 AAAEREARLA
+1199 GTAEREARLA

-1219 VAATAIR
+1219 IAATAIR
-1226 ARALLGLGRADDAL
+1226 ARALLGLGRAGEAL

-1262 IRLVHAEAFSAVG
+1262 IRLVYAEALAASG
-1275 DARRAAAAIVSA
+1275 DFGKASTAIASA

-1292 ARAASV
+1292 DRAAKI
-1298 RDAEWRRRFLSHVP
+1298 RDPGWRERFLYAVLE
-1312 DNARTL
+1312 NARTL
-1318 ELAAQ
+1318 DVAIQ
-1323 WVGTAGTAGT
+1323 WLGKEASSV
-1333 AGAVG
+1333 
-1338 AFGTTRH
+1338 
-1345 AAEQSADKG
+1345 
-1354 ADRAPLS
+1354 
-1361 HG
+1361 

>member
-39 LKVLRRAGKSELR
+39 LKVLRRAGKSELS
-52 RFSCEVQALSA
+52 RFSNEVQALSA

-70 RYIAHGVTA
+70 RYIAHGITA
-79 DGKPYLVMEW
+79 GGQPYMVMEW
-89 LSGETLAER
+89 LSGETLAAR
-98 MTQRGLTPAESV
+98 IAQRGLTPAESV
-110 DVIARVA
+110 DVVARVA
-117 GTLGDIHRQGVVHRD
+117 ATLGVLHQQGVVHRD
-132 LKPSNLILVEGR
+132 LKPSNLVLVEGR

-155 ARFRIDQQLTMP
+155 ARLRIDQQLTMP
-167 GTVLGTPEFM
+167 GTVLGTPEYM
-177 APEQARGDRS
+177 APEQARGERS

-219 LVKVLLDEP
+219 LVKVLLDDP
-228 PRLRELRPGL
+228 PRLRELRPEL
-238 PAELDALVAS
+238 SEALDALVAR
-248 MLAKQPGERPRDG
+248 MLAKQRDERPRDG

-268 GAIDLSGVDAAGGG
+268 GAVDLCCVDAACGG

-289 ALELTSSERRVTCL
+289 VLELTSSERRVTCL
-303 VLAHERSAPDEETR
+303 VLAHERTAPEEETR

-327 ERAEELRALAARYQG
+327 EQAEELRALAARYQG
-342 QIELVDA
+342 QIELIDA

-365 AAQAARCALALRAL
+365 AAQAARCALSLRAL

-407 VQLLPARGEPAPA
+407 VQLLPARGEPAA
-420 AAVRIDDVTAGLL
+420 APAVRIDEVTAGLL

-454 LKVATAPALLGKPV
+454 LKVATAPALLGKPMA
-468 SCVGRERELAV
+468 CVGRDRELAV

-505 KSRLRQEFLAKV
+505 KSRLRQEFLEKV
-517 SSVAVRGAGA
+517 SGRGERGVRGVRDVRDVDDARAA
-527 DGANGGGGVNGG
+527 DG
-539 GAYGAGGDGANGGV
+539 GGV

-560 DPMSSGSAFGLLSR
+560 DPMSSGSAFGMLSR

-641 QLRLSWEDFIR
+641 QLRLSWEEFIR
-652 AECAKQPVLLVLED
+652 AECAKQPVLLILED

-677 VEAALRR
+677 VEAALRS

-697 PEVHDIF
+697 PEVHDAF
-704 PALAH
+704 PGLAQ

-721 TRRASERLVRE
+721 TRRASERLVRA
-732 ALGDDVSAALVA
+732 ALGDELNAELVA

-821 WLSELERREVIH
+821 WLAELERREVIH

-871 LAGDWLERAGE
+871 LAGAWLEDAGE
-882 PDAMALAEHFERGVV
+882 PDAMTLAEHFERGVV

-929 ACAPEPAVVGA
+929 ACAPEAAVVGA

-958 EERGTEAARHLAPGS
+958 EERGTEAARHLVPGS

-994 RVEAWMGA
+994 RVEGWMSE
-1002 AIDAPAL
+1002 AIAAPAL
-1009 GGAESARST
+1009 EGAESARST
-1018 CLCAGASTLA
+1018 CLCAGAATLA
-1028 FAGRPAVVDALLAA
+1028 FAGRPAVVDALIAA
-1042 VERAVRDGA
+1042 VERALCDGA
-1051 ATGAGAGAEVVAG
+1051 PTGAGAGAEVVAG
-1064 LHQARAFR
+1064 LHQALAFR

-1137 LHEVAAAAQASL
+1137 LHEAAAAAQASL

-1199 AAAEREARLA
+1199 GAAEREARLA

-1226 ARALLGLGRADDAL
+1226 ARALIGLGRAREAL

-1275 DARRAAAAIVSA
+1275 DAKRAATAIAAA

-1292 ARAASV
+1292 DRAASV
-1298 RDAEWRRRFLSHVP
+1298 RDPEWRRRFLSHVP

-1323 WVGTAGTAGT
+1323 WVGTGRNA
-1333 AGAVG
+1333 
-1338 AFGTTRH
+1338 
-1345 AAEQSADKG
+1345 
-1354 ADRAPLS
+1354 APLS

>member
-1 MRAGEIVDERFE
+1 MRVGEIVDERFQ

-28 ARDRRTGDTVA
+28 ARDRQSGDTVA
-39 LKVLRRAGKSELR
+39 LKVLRRAGKGELS
-52 RFSCEVQALSA
+52 RFSCEVEALSA
-63 LRIPGVV
+63 LRVPGVV

-79 DGKPYLVMEW
+79 GGKPYLVMEW
-89 LSGETLAER
+89 LAGETLAER
-98 MTQRGLTPAESV
+98 VARRGLTPAESV
-110 DVIARVA
+110 DVVARVA
-117 GTLGDIHRQGVVHRD
+117 ETLGVLHAQGVVHRD
-132 LKPSNLILVEGR
+132 LKPSNLLLVEGR
-144 LDRVMVLDFGI
+144 LDRAMVLDFGI
-155 ARFRIDQQLTMP
+155 ARFRFDQQLTMP
-167 GTVLGTPEFM
+167 GTVLGTPEYM
-177 APEQARGDRS
+177 APEQARGERR

-206 GRAAFQGVGALAV
+206 GRSAFQGAGALAV

-228 PRLRELRPGL
+228 PRLREVRPDL
-238 PAELDALVAS
+238 PDGLDALVAR
-248 MLAKQPGERPRDG
+248 MLAKQPGGRPRDG
-261 AAVAEAL
+261 AAVAAAL
-268 GAIDLSGVDAAGGG
+268 RAIELGSDDAAFGGQ
-282 EPAAPVR
+282 PAAPAPV
-289 ALELTSSERRVTCL
+289 LELTSCERRVTCL
-303 VLAHERSAPDEETR
+303 VLAHERSAPEEQTR
-317 SQEEEQARAL
+317 SQEEEQARATC
-327 ERAEELRALAARYQG
+327 RAEELYALAERHQG
-342 QIELVDA
+342 QIELIDA
-349 RSPLLV
+349 RSPLIV

-365 AAQAARCALALRAL
+365 AAQAARCALSLRGL
-379 LGGAPVAL
+379 LGGAPVSL

-407 VQLLPARGEPAPA
+407 VQLLPSHGEPGAA
-420 AAVRIDDVTAGLL
+420 AAVRIDEVTAGLL

-440 CEGGARFLHGARDD
+440 GEGAERLLVGARDD
-454 LKVATAPALLGKPV
+454 LRLTSAPALLGKPMA
-468 SCVGRERELAV
+468 CFGRERELAV
-479 LTAELERSIEES
+479 LNAELERSVEES
-491 TSGALLVVAAAGMG
+491 TSGVLLVVAAAGMG
-505 KSRLRQEFLAKV
+505 KSRLRQEFLEKV
-517 SSVAVRGAGA
+517 AARNARAAHRARGEEGA
-527 DGANGGGGVNGG
+527 DGADL
-539 GAYGAGGDGANGGV
+539 ADAAHV

-592 RKVRARVERHRELDV
+592 RKVRARVERHPALDV
-607 GRVSAFLGELVGAP
+607 GRVSAFLGELLGAP
-621 FPDDDIQVGA
+621 FPDDDIRVGA

-641 QLRLSWEDFIR
+641 QLRLSWEEFIR
-652 AECAKQPVLLVLED
+652 AECARQPVLLILED

-677 VEAALRR
+677 VEAALRSLR
-684 LKDLPFLVLGLGR
+684 DLPFLVLGLAR
-697 PEVHDIF
+697 PEVHEAF
-704 PALAH
+704 PGLSQ

-721 TRRASERLVRE
+721 TRRAGERLVRA
-732 ALGDDVSAALVA
+732 ALGDEASAELVA

-788 AEARRVLRAA
+788 AEARRALRAA

-809 VSALLGGAGVTR
+809 VSALLGGAEVAR

-871 LAGDWLERAGE
+871 LAGAWLEGAGE
-882 PDAMALAEHFERGVV
+882 PDAMALAEHFERGAV

-920 AIARAERGL
+920 VIARAERGL

-946 EAHVWRGDLALA
+946 EAHVWRGDLTLA
-958 EERGTEAARHLAPGS
+958 EQRGTEAARHLAPGS
-973 APWFAAI
+973 APWFAAVV
-980 AQVVAAASKLGGFD
+980 QVVAAASKLGGFD
-994 RVEAWMGA
+994 RVERWMGA
-1002 AIDAPAL
+1002 AIVAPAL
-1009 GGAESARST
+1009 EGAGSARST
-1018 CLCAGASTLA
+1018 CLCAGAATLA

-1042 VERAVRDGA
+1042 VERALRDGS
-1051 ATGAGAGAEVVAG
+1051 ATGAEVVAG

-1072 AMSGGDPGACVTG
+1072 AMSGGDPSACVTG

-1126 RSVLEAADRMG
+1126 RSVLEATERMG

-1199 AAAEREARLA
+1199 CGAEREAQLA

-1214 ASPLR
+1214 ASPYR
-1219 VAATAIR
+1219 VAAMAIR
-1226 ARALLGLGRADDAL
+1226 ARALIGLGRADEAL
-1240 AAAGEALAAL
+1240 EAAGEALAAL
-1250 ESLGGLEEGESM
+1250 ESLGGIEEGESM

-1275 DARRAAAAIVSA
+1275 DAASAAAAIAAA

-1292 ARAASV
+1292 DRAASV
-1298 RDAEWRRRFLSHVP
+1298 RDPEWRRCFLSHVP

-1318 ELAAQ
+1318 ELAAH
-1323 WVGTAGTAGT
+1323 WV
-1333 AGAVG
+1333 GAVG
-1338 AFGTTRH
+1338 AV
-1345 AAEQSADKG
+1345 G
-1354 ADRAPLS
+1354 AGRNCRD
-1361 HG
+1361 

>member
-1 MRAGEIVDERFE
+1 MQEGEIVGGRFK
-13 IEGLAGSGGMGHVYR
+13 IEAIAGSGGMGHVYR
-28 ARDRRTGDTVA
+28 ACDGRTGNTVA
-39 LKVLRRAGKSELR
+39 IKVLHGAGFGESSRFLR
-52 RFSCEVQALSA
+52 EVQALA
-63 LRIPGVV
+63 ELQVPGVV
-70 RYIAHGVTA
+70 RYFEHGVTS
-79 DGKPYLVMEW
+79 GGNPFLVMEW
-89 LSGETLAER
+89 LDGETLADR
-98 MTQRGLTPAESV
+98 LARHPLTLIESV
-110 DVIARVA
+110 DVALQVA
-117 GTLGDIHRQGVVHRD
+117 TTLGTVHRRGIVHRD
-132 LKPSNLILVEGR
+132 VKPSNLLLVDGR
-144 LDRVMVLDFGI
+144 LDRVIVLDFGI
-155 ARFRIDQQLTMP
+155 VRVRSSQSHTFTMP
-167 GTVLGTPEFM
+167 GTILGTPEYM
-177 APEQARGDRS
+177 APEQARGEPNI
-187 VDARADVF
+187 DARVDVF
-195 ALGCVL
+195 SLGCVL
-201 FKCLT
+201 FECLT
-206 GRAAFQGVGALAV
+206 ERAPFQGTGVLAV
-219 LVKVLLDEP
+219 LMKILLEEP
-228 PRLRELRPGL
+228 PRLHELRPEL
-238 PAELDALVAS
+238 PEQLDALVAS
-248 MLAKQPGERPRDG
+248 MLAKHPDGRPRDG

-268 GAIDLSGVDAAGGG
+268 RAIDLSRAGAVAFSD
-282 EPAAPVR
+282 PAALAPV
-289 ALELTSSERRVTCL
+289 LELTSRERRVTCL
-303 VLAHERSAPDEETR
+303 VLARESPSSEDVTR
-317 SQEEEQARAL
+317 SENEEQARATG
-327 ERAEELRALAARYQG
+327 RADELYALAERYQG
-342 QIELVDA
+342 QIELIDA

-365 AAQAARCALALRAL
+365 AAQAARCALSLRAL
-379 LGGAPVAL
+379 LGGAQVSL

-407 VQLLPARGEPAPA
+407 VQLLPSRGEPGAV
-420 AAVRIDDVTAGLL
+420 AAVRIDEVTAGLL

-454 LKVATAPALLGKPV
+454 LKVTSAPALLGKPV
-468 SCVGRERELAV
+468 ACFGRERELAV
-479 LTAELERSIEES
+479 LAAELDRSVEES

-505 KSRLRQEFLAKV
+505 KSRLRQEFLEKV
-517 SSVAVRGAGA
+517 SAPAARAADRAGGGGGADLA
-527 DGANGGGGVNGG
+527 DGAR
-539 GAYGAGGDGANGGV
+539 V
-553 EVWVGQG
+553 EVWIGQG

-592 RKVRARVERHRELDV
+592 RKVRARVERHPELDV
-607 GRVSAFLGELVGAP
+607 GRVSAFLGELLGAP
-621 FPDDDIQVGA
+621 FPDDDIRVGA
-631 ARRNRLLMGD
+631 ARRNRQLMGD
-641 QLRLSWEDFIR
+641 QLRLSWEEFIR
-652 AECAKQPVLLVLED
+652 AECARQPVLLILED
-666 LQWGDLPTVTM
+666 LQWGDLPTLTM
-677 VEAALRR
+677 VEAALRSLR
-684 LKDLPFLVLGLGR
+684 DLPFLVLGLAR
-697 PEVHDIF
+697 PEVHEAF
-704 PALAH
+704 PGLSQ

-721 TRRASERLVRE
+721 TRRASERLVRA
-732 ALGDDVSAALVA
+732 ALGDEASAELVA

-798 SVFGQAFWPSG
+798 SVFGQAFWPSA
-809 VSALLGGAGVTR
+809 VSALLGGAVVTR
-821 WLSELERREVIH
+821 WLSELERREVVH

-871 LAGDWLERAGE
+871 LAGAWLEGAGE
-882 PDAMALAEHFERGVV
+882 PDAMALAEHFERGAV

-929 ACAPEPAVVGA
+929 ECAPEPAVVGA

-958 EERGTEAARHLAPGS
+958 EQRGTDAARHLAPGS
-973 APWFAAI
+973 APWFAAVTQ
-980 AQVVAAASKLGGFD
+980 AVAAASKLGGFD
-994 RVEAWMGA
+994 RVERWMDEAVVMTASQGS
-1002 AIDAPAL
+1002 
-1009 GGAESARST
+1009 ESAKST
-1018 CLCAGASTLA
+1018 CLSMGASTLA
-1028 FAGRPAVVDALLAA
+1028 FAGRPAVVDALIAE
-1042 VERAVRDGA
+1042 VERAMGDGA
-1051 ATGAGAGAEVVAG
+1051 STGAGTGAEVVAG

-1085 LEAALAAFEQV
+1085 LEAALVAFEQV

-1126 RSVLEAADRMG
+1126 RSVLAATERMG

-1149 GQVLAYRGR
+1149 GQVLAYCGK

-1199 AAAEREARLA
+1199 AGAEREARLA
-1209 EALES
+1209 EALET
-1214 ASPLR
+1214 ASPFR
-1219 VAATAIR
+1219 VTAMAIR
-1226 ARALLGLGRADDAL
+1226 ARALIGLGRAAEAL

-1275 DARRAAAAIVSA
+1275 DEASAAAAISAA

-1292 ARAASV
+1292 DRAESV
-1298 RDAEWRRRFLSHVP
+1298 RDPEWRRRFLSHVP

-1323 WVGTAGTAGT
+1323 WVG
-1333 AGAVG
+1333 AVG
-1338 AFGTTRH
+1338 AGRNC
-1345 AAEQSADKG
+1345 QS
-1354 ADRAPLS
+1354 
-1361 HG
+1361 